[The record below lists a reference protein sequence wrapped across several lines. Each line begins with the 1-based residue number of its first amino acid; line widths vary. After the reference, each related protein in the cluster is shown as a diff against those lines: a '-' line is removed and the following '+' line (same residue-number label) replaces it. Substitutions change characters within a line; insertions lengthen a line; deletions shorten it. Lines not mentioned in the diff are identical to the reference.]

1 MDYNNKLITEL
12 ISILDKRTA
21 IAKSELN
28 KALEYV
34 KTYDVSITDYIKS
47 DQQIQTDD
55 YTGKINELTEN
66 TKDSFKLI
74 RNEIDRKLGENKQ
87 ENINAI
93 NSAKN
98 DLIIKLDN
106 FKSDANTY
114 TDTNINTVKDKID
127 GVDTKYNN
135 IITKL
140 SDAYNT
146 SFDDVY
152 DKIRTGIDTLYFKY
166 DASMKEFDAKIDSSF
181 RTILQYINTSV
192 AILRNQTLT
201 NAKILEDNLNAS
213 INRIKGL
220 LDVDIDDLY
229 TYIDDQLDD
238 IDKEQL
244 IQNTSINKIT
254 SDVDIKYE
262 YLLALINKSSGDMG
276 DIITDGIA
284 GLRKEFKEFKSD
296 TTENFKLVN
305 NNINSITTDVDKLD
319 TTLNDHIKNFNEHVS
334 KSDNYIIEN
343 NKNIQNIQTKI
354 GNIEVNYNNLNT
366 DVTNL
371 RTNFNTLVNS
381 DNANNVIDTF
391 KEVEAFLSSISDAS
405 TLTGIL
411 EQMSTEMNKKIN
423 NIITNDTIINVSID
437 DINSS
442 ITDISSRLY
451 NYITSNNEIITKIDT
466 SVNNINSSINE
477 LTTKID
483 TSINDIN
490 SSIND
495 INSSINDIN
504 SSINGLNSS
513 IDDISTRLNNNYVS
527 KDDYIKDK
535 EAITTAFVQLDNK
548 INNIDT
554 SINAN
559 IIDISTRLNNKI
571 SLLESN
577 NIIKLNTTS
586 GTNKNIWN
594 EENNTFYDDAY
605 VIDTNKFNIV
615 ENGIR
620 KEKELKTVNP
630 NIIKEIISNK
640 KVSNKLFDNINASI
654 GNINVSINDIN
665 SSINDI
671 STKIVNYISSNNG
684 IIFDLSTKIDASIND
699 INSSI
704 NDISTRLN
712 NNYVS
717 TEQYIKDEEAITTAF
732 VQLDNKINDISIDVL
747 STEYINE
754 LNQETTSGFK
764 TLGTCLDFIL
774 SSMYYT
780 KPVALN
786 VTFTVTPTSII
797 KGKETNVVF
806 TYVINNYKNNI
817 SNIVY
822 NNKVSSDL
830 TYTERINITDNIS
843 RTLKVET
850 NYKDNK
856 GASPTPFNR
865 TITVGAIQELY
876 YWSSADGIYEN
887 NYTVENKPNWNTYTY
902 KSNTYSINFNN
913 QGEDKYIFF
922 VTSSDILETKFFIY
936 QHGSSPTLSGGIKKI
951 GIITIQL
958 YNIPLK
964 YYLYRTNN
972 VLGGDYDIKW

>member
-47 DQQIQTDD
+47 DQQRQTDD
-55 YTGKINELTEN
+55 YTGKINELAEN
-66 TKDSFKLI
+66 TNDSFNLI
-74 RNEIDRKLGENKQ
+74 GNEIDRKLEENKQ

-114 TDTNINTVKDKID
+114 TDTNINIVKDKID

-135 IITKL
+135 IITTL
-140 SDAYNT
+140 SDVYNT

-152 DKIRTGIDTLYFKY
+152 DKIRNGIDTLYFKY
-166 DASMKEFDAKIDSSF
+166 DASMKEYDTRIDSSF
-181 RTILQYINTSV
+181 IEILQYINTSV

-220 LDVDIDDLY
+220 IDIDIDDLY

-238 IDKEQL
+238 IDNEQL
-244 IQNTSINKIT
+244 IQNTSINKIK

-262 YLLALINKSSGDMG
+262 YLLALINKSSGEMG
-276 DIITDGIA
+276 DVITDGIA
-284 GLRKEFKEFKSD
+284 GLRKEFKEFESD
-296 TTENFKLVN
+296 TKESFNLVN
-305 NNINSITTDVDKLD
+305 NDISLINKDVTKID
-319 TTLNDHIKNFNEHVS
+319 TTLNDHIKKFNEHVS
-334 KSDNYIIEN
+334 NSSNYIIDN
-343 NKNIQNIQTKI
+343 NKNIQSIQTKI
-354 GNIEVNYNNLNT
+354 GNIEVSYNNLNT

-391 KEVEAFLSSISDAS
+391 KEVETFLSSITDAS

-411 EQMSTEMNKKIN
+411 EQMSTEMNKKID

-442 ITDISSRLY
+442 IIDISSRLY

-466 SVNNINSSINE
+466 SINDLNSFINN

-483 TSINDIN
+483 TSIND
-490 SSIND
+490 
-495 INSSINDIN
+495 
-504 SSINGLNSS
+504 LNSS
-513 IDDISTRLNNNYVS
+513 IDDINS
-527 KDDYIKDK
+527 
-535 EAITTAFVQLDNK
+535 
-548 INNIDT
+548 
-554 SINAN
+554 SIN
-559 IIDISTRLNNKI
+559 DISTRLNNKI

-605 VIDTNKFNIV
+605 VIDINKFNIV

-630 NIIKEIISNK
+630 NIINEIISNK

-654 GNINVSINDIN
+654 SNINVSIDDIN
-665 SSINDI
+665 SSVNDI

-754 LNQETTSGFK
+754 LNQETTSGFN

-780 KPVALN
+780 KPVDLN
-786 VTFTVTPTSII
+786 VTFTAAPTSII

-817 SNIVY
+817 STIVY
-822 NNKVSSDL
+822 NNNVLSDL
-830 TYTERINITDNIS
+830 TYTESINITDNIS
-843 RTLKVET
+843 RTLRVET

-856 GASPTPFNR
+856 DASPAPFNR
-865 TITVGAIQELY
+865 TITVSAIQELY
-876 YWSSADGIYEN
+876 YWPSVDDIYEN

-922 VTSSDILETKFFIY
+922 VTSSDIPETKFFIY

-958 YNIPLK
+958 YNIPLN

>member
-21 IAKSELN
+21 ISKSELN

-47 DQQIQTDD
+47 DQQRQTDD

-66 TKDSFKLI
+66 TNDSFKLI

-135 IITKL
+135 IITTL
-140 SDAYNT
+140 SDTYNT

-152 DKIRTGIDTLYFKY
+152 DKIRNGIDTLYFKY
-166 DASMKEFDAKIDSSF
+166 DASMKEYDTRIDSSF
-181 RTILQYINTSV
+181 ITILQYINTSV

-220 LDVDIDDLY
+220 LDIDIDDLY
-229 TYIDDQLDD
+229 NYIDDQLDD

-244 IQNTSINKIT
+244 IQNTSINKIK

-262 YLLALINKSSGDMG
+262 YLLALINKSSGEMG
-276 DIITDGIA
+276 DVTTDGIA

-296 TTENFKLVN
+296 TTESFNLVN
-305 NNINSITTDVDKLD
+305 NDINLINKDVSKID
-319 TTLNDHIKNFNEHVS
+319 TTLNDHIKKFNEHVS
-334 KSDNYIIEN
+334 KSDNYIIDN

-354 GNIEVNYNNLNT
+354 GNIEVSYNNLNT
-366 DVTNL
+366 DVSNL

-391 KEVEAFLSSISDAS
+391 KEVETFLSSISDAS

-411 EQMSTEMNKKIN
+411 KQMSTEMNKKID
-423 NIITNDTIINVSID
+423 NIIKNDPIINVSID

-442 ITDISSRLY
+442 IIDISSRLY

-466 SVNNINSSINE
+466 SINDINSSLNN

-483 TSINDIN
+483 TSIDDIN
-490 SSIND
+490 TSIND
-495 INSSINDIN
+495 
-504 SSINGLNSS
+504 LNSS
-513 IDDISTRLNNNYVS
+513 IDDLNSSINDISTRLNNNYVS
-527 KDDYIKDK
+527 KDDYIKDE

-548 INNIDT
+548 INDIDT

-630 NIIKEIISNK
+630 NIINEIISNK

-654 GNINVSINDIN
+654 SNINVSINDIN

-671 STKIVNYISSNNG
+671 S
-684 IIFDLSTKIDASIND
+684 A
-699 INSSI
+699 
-704 NDISTRLN
+704 RLN

-717 TEQYIKDEEAITTAF
+717 TEQYIKDKEANTTAF
-732 VQLDNKINDISIDVL
+732 IQLDNKINDISIDVL

-754 LNQETTSGFK
+754 LNQETTSGFN

-780 KPVALN
+780 KPVDLN
-786 VTFTVTPTSII
+786 VTFTATPTSII

-817 SNIVY
+817 STILY
-822 NNKVSSDL
+822 NNNVLSDL
-830 TYTERINITDNIS
+830 TYTEHINVTDNIS

-856 GASPTPFNR
+856 DASPAPFNR
-865 TITVGAIQELY
+865 TITVSAIQELY
-876 YWSSADGIYEN
+876 YWSSVDDTYEN

-922 VTSSDILETKFFIY
+922 VTSSDIPETKFFIY
-936 QHGSSPTLSGGIKKI
+936 QHGSSPTLSGGIKKM

-958 YNIPLK
+958 YNIPLN

>member
-1 MDYNNKLITEL
+1 MDYNNKLINEL
-12 ISILDKRTA
+12 ISILDKRAA

-47 DQQIQTDD
+47 DQQRQTDD
-55 YTGKINELTEN
+55 YTDKINELTEN
-66 TKDSFKLI
+66 TNDSFKLI
-74 RNEIDRKLGENKQ
+74 RNEIDRKLEENKQ

-93 NSAKN
+93 NSTKN

-114 TDTNINTVKDKID
+114 TDTNINIVKDKID

-135 IITKL
+135 IITTL

-152 DKIRTGIDTLYFKY
+152 DKIRNSIDTLYFKY
-166 DASMKEFDAKIDSSF
+166 DASMKEYDTRIDSSF
-181 RTILQYINTSV
+181 ITILQYINTSV

-220 LDVDIDDLY
+220 LDIDIDDLY
-229 TYIDDQLDD
+229 NYIDDQLDD

-244 IQNTSINKIT
+244 IQNTSINKIK

-262 YLLALINKSSGDMG
+262 YLLALINKSSGEMG
-276 DIITDGIA
+276 DVTTDDIA

-296 TTENFKLVN
+296 TTERFNLVN
-305 NNINSITTDVDKLD
+305 NDISLINKDVSKID
-319 TTLNDHIKNFNEHVS
+319 TTLNDHIKKFNEHVS
-334 KSDNYIIEN
+334 NSSNYIIDN

-354 GNIEVNYNNLNT
+354 GNIEVSYNNLNT

-371 RTNFNTLVNS
+371 ITNFNTLVNS

-391 KEVEAFLSSISDAS
+391 KEVETFLSSISDAS

-411 EQMSTEMNKKIN
+411 EQMSTEMNKKID
-423 NIITNDTIINVSID
+423 NIIKNDPIINVSID

-442 ITDISSRLY
+442 IIDISSRLY

-466 SVNNINSSINE
+466 SIDDINSSINN

-483 TSINDIN
+483 TSINDLNI
-490 SSIND
+490 SIDD
-495 INSSINDIN
+495 INSSINDISN
-504 SSINGLNSS
+504 C
-513 IDDISTRLNNNYVS
+513 LNNNYVS
-527 KDDYIKDK
+527 KDDYIKD
-535 EAITTAFVQLDNK
+535 EEVITTAFVQLDNK
-548 INNIDT
+548 INDIDT
-554 SINAN
+554 SINTN

-605 VIDTNKFNIV
+605 VIDTNKFNII

-630 NIIKEIISNK
+630 NIINEIISNK

-654 GNINVSINDIN
+654 SNINVSINDIN
-665 SSINDI
+665 SSVNDI

-754 LNQETTSGFK
+754 LNQETTSGFN

-774 SSMYYT
+774 SSIYYT
-780 KPVALN
+780 KPVDLN
-786 VTFTVTPTSII
+786 VTFTTAPTSII

-817 SNIVY
+817 STIVY
-822 NNKVSSDL
+822 NNNVLSDL
-830 TYTERINITDNIS
+830 TYTEHINVTDNIS

-856 GASPTPFNR
+856 GASPAPFNR
-865 TITVGAIQELY
+865 TITVSAIQELY
-876 YWSSADGIYEN
+876 YWSSVDSIYEN

-922 VTSSDILETKFFIY
+922 VTSSDIPETKFFIY

-958 YNIPLK
+958 YNIPLN

>member
-1 MDYNNKLITEL
+1 MDYNNKLINEL

-21 IAKSELN
+21 IAKSELD

-47 DQQIQTDD
+47 DQQAQTDD
-55 YTGKINELTEN
+55 YIGKINELTEN
-66 TKDSFKLI
+66 TNNSFKLI

-114 TDTNINTVKDKID
+114 TDTNINIVKDKID
-127 GVDTKYNN
+127 DVDTKYNN
-135 IITKL
+135 IITTL
-140 SDAYNT
+140 SNGYNT

-152 DKIRTGIDTLYFKY
+152 DKIKTGIDTLYFKY
-166 DASMKEFDAKIDSSF
+166 DASMKEYDTRIDSSF
-181 RTILQYINTSV
+181 IAILQYINTSV

-220 LDVDIDDLY
+220 LDIDIDDLY

-244 IQNTSINKIT
+244 IQNTSINKII
-254 SDVDIKYE
+254 SDVSIKYE
-262 YLLALINKSSGDMG
+262 YLLALINKSSGEMSDV
-276 DIITDGIA
+276 ITDGIA

-296 TTENFKLVN
+296 TTESFNLVN
-305 NNINSITTDVDKLD
+305 NDINLINKDVSKID
-319 TTLNDHIKNFNEHVS
+319 TTLNDHIKKFNEHVS
-334 KSDNYIIEN
+334 NSSNYIIDN

-366 DVTNL
+366 DVSNL

-381 DNANNVIDTF
+381 SNANKVIDTF
-391 KEVEAFLSSISDAS
+391 KEVETFLSSISDAS

-411 EQMSTEMNKKIN
+411 EQMSTEMNKKID
-423 NIITNDTIINVSID
+423 NIIKNDPIINVSID

-442 ITDISSRLY
+442 IIDISSRLY

-466 SVNNINSSINE
+466 SINDINSSINN
-477 LTTKID
+477 LITKTD
-483 TSINDIN
+483 TSINDLN

-495 INSSINDIN
+495 INSSIN
-504 SSINGLNSS
+504 
-513 IDDISTRLNNNYVS
+513 DISTRLNNNYVS
-527 KDDYIKDK
+527 KDDYIKD
-535 EAITTAFVQLDNK
+535 EEVITTAFIQLDNK
-548 INNIDT
+548 INDIDT

-571 SLLESN
+571 LLLESN

-630 NIIKEIISNK
+630 NIINEIISNK
-640 KVSNKLFDNINASI
+640 KVSNKLFENIN
-654 GNINVSINDIN
+654 
-665 SSINDI
+665 
-671 STKIVNYISSNNG
+671 
-684 IIFDLSTKIDASIND
+684 ASIND

-754 LNQETTSGFK
+754 LNQETTSGFN

-780 KPVALN
+780 KPVDLN
-786 VTFTVTPTSII
+786 VTFTATPTSII

-817 SNIVY
+817 STIVY
-822 NNKVSSDL
+822 NNNVLSDL
-830 TYTERINITDNIS
+830 TYTEHINVTDNIS

-856 GASPTPFNR
+856 GASPVPFNR
-865 TITVGAIQELY
+865 TITVSAIQELY
-876 YWSSADGIYEN
+876 YWSSVDSTYEN

-922 VTSSDILETKFFIY
+922 VTSSDIPETKFFIY

-958 YNIPLK
+958 YNIPLN

>member
-12 ISILDKRTA
+12 ISILDKRAA

-34 KTYDVSITDYIKS
+34 KTYDVSITDYIKN
-47 DQQIQTDD
+47 DQQRQTDD

-98 DLIIKLDN
+98 ELIIKLDN

-114 TDTNINTVKDKID
+114 TDTNINIVKGKID
-127 GVDTKYNN
+127 DVDTKYNN
-135 IITKL
+135 IITTL

-152 DKIRTGIDTLYFKY
+152 GKIRNGIDTLYFKY
-166 DASMKEFDAKIDSSF
+166 DASMKEYDTRIDSSF

-220 LDVDIDDLY
+220 IDIDIDDLY

-244 IQNTSINKIT
+244 IQNTSINKIK

-276 DIITDGIA
+276 DVTTDGIA

-296 TTENFKLVN
+296 TTERFNLVN
-305 NNINSITTDVDKLD
+305 NDINLINKDVSKID
-319 TTLNDHIKNFNEHVS
+319 TALNDHIKKFNEHVS
-334 KSDNYIIEN
+334 KSDNYIIDN
-343 NKNIQNIQTKI
+343 NKNIQNIQAKI
-354 GNIEVNYNNLNT
+354 GNIEVSYNNLNT
-366 DVTNL
+366 DVTKL

-391 KEVEAFLSSISDAS
+391 KEVETFLSSISDAS

-411 EQMSTEMNKKIN
+411 EQMSTEMNKKID
-423 NIITNDTIINVSID
+423 NIIKNDTSINVPID

-442 ITDISSRLY
+442 INDISSRLY
-451 NYITSNNEIITKIDT
+451 NYITLNNEII
-466 SVNNINSSINE
+466 
-477 LTTKID
+477 TKID

-490 SSIND
+490 SYINNLTTKIDTSIDDINTSIND
-495 INSSINDIN
+495 
-504 SSINGLNSS
+504 LNSS
-513 IDDISTRLNNNYVS
+513 IDG
-527 KDDYIKDK
+527 
-535 EAITTAFVQLDNK
+535 
-548 INNIDT
+548 
-554 SINAN
+554 
-559 IIDISTRLNNKI
+559 ISTRLNNKI

-577 NIIKLNTTS
+577 NIIRLNTTS

-630 NIIKEIISNK
+630 NIINEIISNK
-640 KVSNKLFDNINASI
+640 KVSNKLFENINASI
-654 GNINVSINDIN
+654 SNINVSINDIN

-671 STKIVNYISSNNG
+671 ST
-684 IIFDLSTKIDASIND
+684 
-699 INSSI
+699 
-704 NDISTRLN
+704 RLN
-712 NNYVS
+712 
-717 TEQYIKDEEAITTAF
+717 
-732 VQLDNKINDISIDVL
+732 NKINDISIDVL

-754 LNQETTSGFK
+754 LNQETTSGFN

-774 SSMYYT
+774 SSMYYK
-780 KPVALN
+780 KPVDLN
-786 VTFTVTPTSII
+786 VTFTAAPTSII

-817 SNIVY
+817 STIVY
-822 NNKVSSDL
+822 NNNVLSDL

-843 RTLKVET
+843 RTLRVET

-856 GASPTPFNR
+856 GASPAPFNR
-865 TITVGAIQELY
+865 TITVSAIQELY
-876 YWSSADGIYEN
+876 YWSSVDSIYEN

-922 VTSSDILETKFFIY
+922 VTSSDIPETKFFIY

-958 YNIPLK
+958 YNIPLN

>member
-1 MDYNNKLITEL
+1 MNYNNKLITEL

-28 KALEYV
+28 EALEYV

-47 DQQIQTDD
+47 DQQRQTDD

-66 TKDSFKLI
+66 TNDSFELI
-74 RNEIDRKLGENKQ
+74 RNEIDRKLRENKQ

-114 TDTNINTVKDKID
+114 TDTNINIVKDKID

-135 IITKL
+135 IITTL
-140 SDAYNT
+140 SNGYNT

-152 DKIRTGIDTLYFKY
+152 DKIKTGIDTLYFKY
-166 DASMKEFDAKIDSSF
+166 DASMKEYDTRIDSSF
-181 RTILQYINTSV
+181 IEILQYINTSV

-220 LDVDIDDLY
+220 IDIDIDDLY

-238 IDKEQL
+238 IDNEQL
-244 IQNTSINKIT
+244 IQNTSINKIK

-262 YLLALINKSSGDMG
+262 YLLALINKSSGEMG
-276 DIITDGIA
+276 DVITDGIA
-284 GLRKEFKEFKSD
+284 GLRKEFKEFESD
-296 TTENFKLVN
+296 TTGKFNLVN
-305 NNINSITTDVDKLD
+305 NDISLINKDVTKIN
-319 TTLNDHIKNFNEHVS
+319 TTLNDHIKKFNEHVS
-334 KSDNYIIEN
+334 NSSNYIIDN
-343 NKNIQNIQTKI
+343 DKNIQNIQTKI
-354 GNIEVNYNNLNT
+354 GNIEVSYNNLNT
-366 DVTNL
+366 DVSKL
-371 RTNFNTLVNS
+371 ITNFNTLVS
-381 DNANNVIDTF
+381 SENANEVIDTF
-391 KEVEAFLSSISDAS
+391 KEVETFLSSITDAS

-411 EQMSTEMNKKIN
+411 EQMSTEMNGKID

-442 ITDISSRLY
+442 IIDISSRLY
-451 NYITSNNEIITKIDT
+451 SYITSNNEIITKIDT
-466 SVNNINSSINE
+466 SINDLNSFINN

-483 TSINDIN
+483 TSINNLN
-490 SSIND
+490 SSID
-495 INSSINDIN
+495 DIN

-513 IDDISTRLNNNYVS
+513 IDN
-527 KDDYIKDK
+527 
-535 EAITTAFVQLDNK
+535 
-548 INNIDT
+548 INS
-554 SINAN
+554 SINGLN
-559 IIDISTRLNNKI
+559 SSINDISTRLNNKI

-577 NIIKLNTTS
+577 HIITLNTSS

-630 NIIKEIISNK
+630 NIINEIISNK
-640 KVSNKLFDNINASI
+640 KDSNKLFDNINSSISNINASI
-654 GNINVSINDIN
+654 SNINVSINDIN
-665 SSINDI
+665 SSVNDI
-671 STKIVNYISSNNG
+671 STKIDNYISSNNG

-754 LNQETTSGFK
+754 LNQETTSGFN

-780 KPVALN
+780 KPVDLN
-786 VTFTVTPTSII
+786 VTFTAAPTSII

-817 SNIVY
+817 STIVY
-822 NNKVSSDL
+822 NNNALSDL
-830 TYTERINITDNIS
+830 TYTEHINVTDNIS

-856 GASPTPFNR
+856 DASPAPFNR
-865 TITVGAIQELY
+865 TITVSAIQELY
-876 YWSSADGIYEN
+876 YWSSVDDIYEN

-913 QGEDKYIFF
+913 QGENKYIFF
-922 VTSSDILETKFFIY
+922 VTPSDIPETKFFIY

-958 YNIPLK
+958 YNIPLN

>member
-1 MDYNNKLITEL
+1 MNYNNKLITEL

-21 IAKSELN
+21 IVKSELN
-28 KALEYV
+28 EALEYV

-47 DQQIQTDD
+47 DQQRQTDD

-66 TKDSFKLI
+66 TNDSFELI
-74 RNEIDRKLGENKQ
+74 RNEIDRKLRENKQ

-114 TDTNINTVKDKID
+114 TDTNINIVKDKID

-135 IITKL
+135 IITTL
-140 SDAYNT
+140 SNGYNT

-152 DKIRTGIDTLYFKY
+152 DKIKTGIDTLYFKY
-166 DASMKEFDAKIDSSF
+166 DASMKEYDTRIDSSF

-220 LDVDIDDLY
+220 LDIDIDDLY

-244 IQNTSINKIT
+244 IQNISINKIT
-254 SDVDIKYE
+254 SDVSIKYE
-262 YLLALINKSSGDMG
+262 YLLALINKSSGEMG
-276 DIITDGIA
+276 DVITDGIA
-284 GLRKEFKEFKSD
+284 GLRKEFKEFESD
-296 TTENFKLVN
+296 TTGKFNLVN
-305 NNINSITTDVDKLD
+305 NDISLINKDVTKID

-334 KSDNYIIEN
+334 NSSNYIIDN
-343 NKNIQNIQTKI
+343 DKNIQNIQTKI
-354 GNIEVNYNNLNT
+354 GNIEVSYNNLNT
-366 DVTNL
+366 DVSKLT
-371 RTNFNTLVNS
+371 TNFNTLVNS
-381 DNANNVIDTF
+381 ENANEVIDTF
-391 KEVEAFLSSISDAS
+391 KEVETFLSSITDAS

-411 EQMSTEMNKKIN
+411 EQMSTEMNEKID

-442 ITDISSRLY
+442 IIDISSRLY
-451 NYITSNNEIITKIDT
+451 SYITSNNEIITKIDT
-466 SVNNINSSINE
+466 SINDLNSFINN

-483 TSINDIN
+483 TSINDLN
-490 SSIND
+490 SSINNLTTKID
-495 INSSINDIN
+495 TSINNLNSSIDDIN

-513 IDDISTRLNNNYVS
+513 INDLNSSIDDINS
-527 KDDYIKDK
+527 
-535 EAITTAFVQLDNK
+535 
-548 INNIDT
+548 
-554 SINAN
+554 SIN
-559 IIDISTRLNNKI
+559 DISTRLNNKI

-605 VIDTNKFNIV
+605 VIDTNKFTIV

-620 KEKELKTVNP
+620 KEKKLKTVNP
-630 NIIKEIISNK
+630 NIINELISNK

-654 GNINVSINDIN
+654 SNINASISNINVSINDIN
-665 SSINDI
+665 SSVNDI
-671 STKIVNYISSNNG
+671 STKIDNYISSNNG

-754 LNQETTSGFK
+754 LNQETTSGFN

-780 KPVALN
+780 KPVDLN
-786 VTFTVTPTSII
+786 VTFTAAPTSII

-817 SNIVY
+817 STIVY
-822 NNKVSSDL
+822 NNNALSDL
-830 TYTERINITDNIS
+830 TYTEHINVTDNIS

-856 GASPTPFNR
+856 DASPAPFNR
-865 TITVGAIQELY
+865 TIIVSAIQELY
-876 YWSSADGIYEN
+876 YWSSVDDIYEN

-913 QGEDKYIFF
+913 QGENKYIFF
-922 VTSSDILETKFFIY
+922 VTSSDIPETKFFIY

-958 YNIPLK
+958 YNIPLN

>member
-1 MDYNNKLITEL
+1 MDYNNKLINEL

-21 IAKSELN
+21 IAKSELD

-47 DQQIQTDD
+47 DQQAQTDD
-55 YTGKINELTEN
+55 YIGKINELTEN
-66 TKDSFKLI
+66 TNNSFKLI

-114 TDTNINTVKDKID
+114 TDTNINIVKDKID
-127 GVDTKYNN
+127 DVDTKYNN
-135 IITKL
+135 IITTL
-140 SDAYNT
+140 SNGYNT

-152 DKIRTGIDTLYFKY
+152 DKIKTGIDTLYFKY
-166 DASMKEFDAKIDSSF
+166 DASMKEYDTRIDSSF
-181 RTILQYINTSV
+181 IAILQYINTSV

-220 LDVDIDDLY
+220 LDIDIDDLY

-244 IQNTSINKIT
+244 IQNTSINKII
-254 SDVDIKYE
+254 SDVSIKYE
-262 YLLALINKSSGDMG
+262 YLLALINKSSGEMSDV
-276 DIITDGIA
+276 ITDGIA
-284 GLRKEFKEFKSD
+284 GLRKEFKEFESD
-296 TTENFKLVN
+296 TTERFNLVN
-305 NNINSITTDVDKLD
+305 NDISLINKDVSKID
-319 TTLNDHIKNFNEHVS
+319 TTLNDHIKKFNEHVS
-334 KSDNYIIEN
+334 NSSNYIIDN

-366 DVTNL
+366 DVSNL

-381 DNANNVIDTF
+381 SNANKVIDTF
-391 KEVEAFLSSISDAS
+391 KEVETFLSSISDAS

-411 EQMSTEMNKKIN
+411 EQMSTEMNKKID
-423 NIITNDTIINVSID
+423 NIIKNDPIINVSID

-442 ITDISSRLY
+442 IIDISSRLY

-466 SVNNINSSINE
+466 SINDINSSINN
-477 LTTKID
+477 LITKTD
-483 TSINDIN
+483 TSINDLN

-495 INSSINDIN
+495 INSSIN
-504 SSINGLNSS
+504 
-513 IDDISTRLNNNYVS
+513 DISTRLNNNYVS
-527 KDDYIKDK
+527 KDDYIKD
-535 EAITTAFVQLDNK
+535 EEVITTAFIQLDNK
-548 INNIDT
+548 INDIDT

-571 SLLESN
+571 LLLESN

-630 NIIKEIISNK
+630 NIINEIISNK
-640 KVSNKLFDNINASI
+640 KVSNKLFENIN
-654 GNINVSINDIN
+654 
-665 SSINDI
+665 
-671 STKIVNYISSNNG
+671 
-684 IIFDLSTKIDASIND
+684 ASIND

-754 LNQETTSGFK
+754 LNQETTSGFN

-780 KPVALN
+780 KPVDLN
-786 VTFTVTPTSII
+786 VTFTATPTSII

-817 SNIVY
+817 STIVY
-822 NNKVSSDL
+822 NNNVLSDL
-830 TYTERINITDNIS
+830 TYTEHINVTDNIS

-856 GASPTPFNR
+856 GASPVPFNR
-865 TITVGAIQELY
+865 TITVSAIQELY
-876 YWSSADGIYEN
+876 YWSSVDSTYEN

-922 VTSSDILETKFFIY
+922 VTSSDIPETKFFIY

-958 YNIPLK
+958 YNIPLN

>member
-1 MDYNNKLITEL
+1 MNYNNKLITEL

-47 DQQIQTDD
+47 DQQRQTDD

-98 DLIIKLDN
+98 ELIIKLDN

-114 TDTNINTVKDKID
+114 TDTNINIVKDKID
-127 GVDTKYNN
+127 DVDTKYNN
-135 IITKL
+135 IITTL

-152 DKIRTGIDTLYFKY
+152 DKIRNGIDTLYFKY
-166 DASMKEFDAKIDSSF
+166 DASMKEYDTRIDSSF

-213 INRIKGL
+213 INRIKEL
-220 LDVDIDDLY
+220 LDIDIDDLY

-238 IDKEQL
+238 IDNEQL
-244 IQNTSINKIT
+244 IQNISINKIK

-262 YLLALINKSSGDMG
+262 YLLALINKSSGEMG
-276 DIITDGIA
+276 DVTTDGIA

-296 TTENFKLVN
+296 TTERFNLVN
-305 NNINSITTDVDKLD
+305 NDINLINKDVSKID
-319 TTLNDHIKNFNEHVS
+319 TTLNDHIKKFNEHVS
-334 KSDNYIIEN
+334 KSDNYIIDN

-354 GNIEVNYNNLNT
+354 GNIEVSYNNLNT
-366 DVTNL
+366 DVTKL

-391 KEVEAFLSSISDAS
+391 KEVETFLSSISDAN
-405 TLTGIL
+405 TLTDIL
-411 EQMSTEMNKKIN
+411 EQMSKEMNKKID
-423 NIITNDTIINVSID
+423 NIIKNDTSINVPID

-442 ITDISSRLY
+442 INDISSRLY

-466 SVNNINSSINE
+466 SINDINSSINN

-483 TSINDIN
+483 TSINTINSSIDDIN
-490 SSIND
+490 SSIN
-495 INSSINDIN
+495 
-504 SSINGLNSS
+504 
-513 IDDISTRLNNNYVS
+513 DISTRLNNNYVS
-527 KDDYIKDK
+527 KDDYIKD
-535 EAITTAFVQLDNK
+535 EEVITTAFVQLDNK
-548 INNIDT
+548 INDIDT

-559 IIDISTRLNNKI
+559 IIDISTQLNNKI

-605 VIDTNKFNIV
+605 VIDINKFNIV

-630 NIIKEIISNK
+630 NIINEIISNK
-640 KVSNKLFDNINASI
+640 KVSNNLFDNINSSI
-654 GNINVSINDIN
+654 SNIN
-665 SSINDI
+665 
-671 STKIVNYISSNNG
+671 
-684 IIFDLSTKIDASIND
+684 ASIND
-699 INSSI
+699 INSS
-704 NDISTRLN
+704 
-712 NNYVS
+712 
-717 TEQYIKDEEAITTAF
+717 
-732 VQLDNKINDISIDVL
+732 INDISIDVL

-754 LNQETTSGFK
+754 LNQETTSGFN

-780 KPVALN
+780 KPVDLN
-786 VTFTVTPTSII
+786 VTFTAAPTSII

-822 NNKVSSDL
+822 NNNVLSDL
-830 TYTERINITDNIS
+830 TYAEHINVTDNIS
-843 RTLKVET
+843 RTLRVET

-856 GASPTPFNR
+856 GASPAPFNR
-865 TITVGAIQELY
+865 TITVSAIQELY
-876 YWSSADGIYEN
+876 YWSSVDSIYEN

-922 VTSSDILETKFFIY
+922 VTSSDIPETKFFIY

-958 YNIPLK
+958 YNIPLN

>member
-12 ISILDKRTA
+12 ISILDKRAA

-47 DQQIQTDD
+47 DQQRQTDD

-74 RNEIDRKLGENKQ
+74 GNEIDRKLGENKQ

-114 TDTNINTVKDKID
+114 TDTNINIVKDKID

-135 IITKL
+135 IITTL

-152 DKIRTGIDTLYFKY
+152 DKIKTGIDTLYFKY
-166 DASMKEFDAKIDSSF
+166 DASMKEYDTRIDSSF

-220 LDVDIDDLY
+220 LDIDIDDLY

-244 IQNTSINKIT
+244 IQNTSINKIK

-262 YLLALINKSSGDMG
+262 YLLALINKSSGEMG
-276 DIITDGIA
+276 DVTTEGIA

-296 TTENFKLVN
+296 TTERFNVVN
-305 NNINSITTDVDKLD
+305 NDISLIHKDVSKIDN
-319 TTLNDHIKNFNEHVS
+319 TLNEHIKKFNEHVS
-334 KSDNYIIEN
+334 NSSNYISDN

-354 GNIEVNYNNLNT
+354 GNIEVSYNNLNT
-366 DVTNL
+366 DVSKL
-371 RTNFNTLVNS
+371 ITNFNTLVNS

-391 KEVEAFLSSISDAS
+391 KEVETFLSSISDAS

-411 EQMSTEMNKKIN
+411 EQMSTEMNKKID
-423 NIITNDTIINVSID
+423 NIIKNDTSINVPID

-442 ITDISSRLY
+442 IIDISSRLY

-466 SVNNINSSINE
+466 SINNINSSINN
-477 LTTKID
+477 LITKID
-483 TSINDIN
+483 TSINDLN
-490 SSIND
+490 SSIDD
-495 INSSINDIN
+495 INSSIN
-504 SSINGLNSS
+504 
-513 IDDISTRLNNNYVS
+513 DISTRLNNNYVS
-527 KDDYIKDK
+527 KDDYIKD
-535 EAITTAFVQLDNK
+535 EEVITTAFVQLDNK
-548 INNIDT
+548 INDIDT

-630 NIIKEIISNK
+630 NIINEIISNK
-640 KVSNKLFDNINASI
+640 KVSNKLFENINASI
-654 GNINVSINDIN
+654 SNINV
-665 SSINDI
+665 
-671 STKIVNYISSNNG
+671 
-684 IIFDLSTKIDASIND
+684 SIND

-732 VQLDNKINDISIDVL
+732 VQLNNKINDISIDVL

-754 LNQETTSGFK
+754 LNQETTSGFN

-780 KPVALN
+780 KPVDLN
-786 VTFTVTPTSII
+786 VTFTATPTSII

-817 SNIVY
+817 STIVY
-822 NNKVSSDL
+822 NNNVLSDL
-830 TYTERINITDNIS
+830 TYTEHINVTDNIS

-856 GASPTPFNR
+856 GASPAPFNR
-865 TITVGAIQELY
+865 TITVSAIQELY
-876 YWSSADGIYEN
+876 YWSSVDDTYEN

-922 VTSSDILETKFFIY
+922 VTSSDIPETKFFIY

-958 YNIPLK
+958 YNIPLN

>member
-12 ISILDKRTA
+12 ISILDKRAA

-47 DQQIQTDD
+47 DQQRQTDD

-74 RNEIDRKLGENKQ
+74 GNEIDRKLGENKQ

-114 TDTNINTVKDKID
+114 TDTNINIVKDKID

-135 IITKL
+135 IITTL

-152 DKIRTGIDTLYFKY
+152 DKIRNGIDTLYFKY
-166 DASMKEFDAKIDSSF
+166 DASMKEYDTRIDSSF

-220 LDVDIDDLY
+220 IDIDIDDLY

-244 IQNTSINKIT
+244 IQNTSINKIK

-262 YLLALINKSSGDMG
+262 YLLALINKSSGEMG
-276 DIITDGIA
+276 DVTTEGIA

-296 TTENFKLVN
+296 TTERFNVVN
-305 NNINSITTDVDKLD
+305 NDISLINKDVSKIGIS
-319 TTLNDHIKNFNEHVS
+319 LNDHIKKFNEHVS
-334 KSDNYIIEN
+334 NSSNYISDN

-366 DVTNL
+366 DVSKL
-371 RTNFNTLVNS
+371 ITNFNTLVNS

-391 KEVEAFLSSISDAS
+391 KEVETFLSSISDAS

-411 EQMSTEMNKKIN
+411 EQMSTEMNKKID
-423 NIITNDTIINVSID
+423 NIIKNDTSINVPID

-442 ITDISSRLY
+442 INDISSRLY

-466 SVNNINSSINE
+466 SINDINSSINN

-483 TSINDIN
+483 TSINDLN

-495 INSSINDIN
+495 INSSIN
-504 SSINGLNSS
+504 
-513 IDDISTRLNNNYVS
+513 DISTRLNNNYVS
-527 KDDYIKDK
+527 KDDYIKD
-535 EAITTAFVQLDNK
+535 EEVITTAFVQLDNK
-548 INNIDT
+548 INDIDT

-605 VIDTNKFNIV
+605 VIDINKFNIV

-630 NIIKEIISNK
+630 NIINEIISNK
-640 KVSNKLFDNINASI
+640 KVSNKLFDNINTSI
-654 GNINVSINDIN
+654 SNINV
-665 SSINDI
+665 
-671 STKIVNYISSNNG
+671 
-684 IIFDLSTKIDASIND
+684 SIND

-717 TEQYIKDEEAITTAF
+717 TEQYTEDEEAITTAF
-732 VQLDNKINDISIDVL
+732 AQLNNKINDISIDVL

-754 LNQETTSGFK
+754 LNQETTSGFN

-774 SSMYYT
+774 SSMYYK
-780 KPVALN
+780 KPVDLN
-786 VTFTVTPTSII
+786 VTFTAAPTSII

-822 NNKVSSDL
+822 NNNVLSDL
-830 TYTERINITDNIS
+830 TYTEHINVTDNIS
-843 RTLKVET
+843 RTLRVET

-856 GASPTPFNR
+856 DASPAPFNR
-865 TITVGAIQELY
+865 TITVSAIQELY
-876 YWSSADGIYEN
+876 YWSSVDSIYEN

-922 VTSSDILETKFFIY
+922 VTSSDIPETKFFIY

-958 YNIPLK
+958 YNIPLN

>member
-12 ISILDKRTA
+12 ISILDKRAA

-47 DQQIQTDD
+47 DQQRQTDD

-66 TKDSFKLI
+66 TNDSFKLI
-74 RNEIDRKLGENKQ
+74 RNEIDRKLRENKQ

-114 TDTNINTVKDKID
+114 TDTNINIVKDKID

-135 IITKL
+135 IITTL
-140 SDAYNT
+140 SNGYNT

-152 DKIRTGIDTLYFKY
+152 DKIKTGIDTLYFKY
-166 DASMKEFDAKIDSSF
+166 DASMKEYDTRIDSSF
-181 RTILQYINTSV
+181 IEILQYINTSV

-220 LDVDIDDLY
+220 IDIDIDDLY

-244 IQNTSINKIT
+244 IQNTSINKIK

-262 YLLALINKSSGDMG
+262 YLLALINKSSGEMG
-276 DIITDGIA
+276 DVITDGIA
-284 GLRKEFKEFKSD
+284 GLRKEFKEFESD
-296 TTENFKLVN
+296 TTGKFNLVN
-305 NNINSITTDVDKLD
+305 NDISLINKDVTKIN
-319 TTLNDHIKNFNEHVS
+319 TTLNDHIKKFNEHVS
-334 KSDNYIIEN
+334 NSSNYIIDN
-343 NKNIQNIQTKI
+343 DKNIQNIQTKI
-354 GNIEVNYNNLNT
+354 GNIEVSYNNLNT
-366 DVTNL
+366 DVSKL
-371 RTNFNTLVNS
+371 ITNFNTLVS
-381 DNANNVIDTF
+381 SENANEVIDTF
-391 KEVEAFLSSISDAS
+391 KEVETFLSSITDAS

-411 EQMSTEMNKKIN
+411 EQMSTEMNEKID

-442 ITDISSRLY
+442 IIDISSRLY
-451 NYITSNNEIITKIDT
+451 SYITSNNEIITKIDT
-466 SVNNINSSINE
+466 SINDLNSFINN

-483 TSINDIN
+483 TSINDLNSSINNLTTKIDTSINVLNSSIDDINISINGIN
-490 SSIND
+490 SSID
-495 INSSINDIN
+495 DIN

-513 IDDISTRLNNNYVS
+513 INGLNS
-527 KDDYIKDK
+527 
-535 EAITTAFVQLDNK
+535 
-548 INNIDT
+548 
-554 SINAN
+554 SIN
-559 IIDISTRLNNKI
+559 DISTRLNNKI

-577 NIIKLNTTS
+577 HIITLNTSS

-605 VIDTNKFNIV
+605 VIDTNKFTIV

-620 KEKELKTVNP
+620 KEKKLKTVNP
-630 NIIKEIISNK
+630 NIINEIISNK
-640 KVSNKLFDNINASI
+640 KDSNKLFDNINSSI
-654 GNINVSINDIN
+654 SNINVSINGIN
-665 SSINDI
+665 SSVNDI
-671 STKIVNYISSNNG
+671 STKIDNYIRSNNG

-754 LNQETTSGFK
+754 LNQETTSGFN

-780 KPVALN
+780 KPVDLN
-786 VTFTVTPTSII
+786 VTFTAAPTSII

-817 SNIVY
+817 STIVY
-822 NNKVSSDL
+822 NNNALSDL
-830 TYTERINITDNIS
+830 TYTEHINVTDNIS

-856 GASPTPFNR
+856 DASPAPFNR
-865 TITVGAIQELY
+865 TITVSAIQELY
-876 YWSSADGIYEN
+876 YWSSVDDIYEN

-902 KSNTYSINFNN
+902 KSNTYCINFNN
-913 QGEDKYIFF
+913 QEEDKYIFF
-922 VTSSDILETKFFIY
+922 VTSSDIPETKFFIY

-958 YNIPLK
+958 YNIPLN

>member
-1 MDYNNKLITEL
+1 MNYNNKLITEL

-21 IAKSELN
+21 IAKSELD

-47 DQQIQTDD
+47 DQQRQTDD

-66 TKDSFKLI
+66 TNDSFKLI
-74 RNEIDRKLGENKQ
+74 RNEIDRKLRENKQ

-98 DLIIKLDN
+98 DLIIKLDK

-114 TDTNINTVKDKID
+114 TDTNINIVKGKID
-127 GVDTKYNN
+127 DVDTKYNN
-135 IITKL
+135 IITTL
-140 SDAYNT
+140 SNGYNT

-152 DKIRTGIDTLYFKY
+152 DKIKKGIDTLYFKY
-166 DASMKEFDAKIDSSF
+166 DASMKEYDTRIDSSF

-220 LDVDIDDLY
+220 IDIDIDDLY

-244 IQNTSINKIT
+244 IQNISINKIT
-254 SDVDIKYE
+254 SDVSIKYE
-262 YLLALINKSSGDMG
+262 YLLALINKSSGEMG
-276 DIITDGIA
+276 DVITDGIA

-296 TTENFKLVN
+296 TTESFNLVN
-305 NNINSITTDVDKLD
+305 NDISLINKDVSKIDN
-319 TTLNDHIKNFNEHVS
+319 TLNEHIKKFNEHVS
-334 KSDNYIIEN
+334 NSSNYIIDN
-343 NKNIQNIQTKI
+343 NKNIQNIQTRI
-354 GNIEVNYNNLNT
+354 GNIEVSYNNLNT
-366 DVTNL
+366 DVTKL

-381 DNANNVIDTF
+381 DNANNVIDRF
-391 KEVEAFLSSISDAS
+391 KEVETFLSSISDAS

-411 EQMSTEMNKKIN
+411 EQMSTEMNKKID
-423 NIITNDTIINVSID
+423 NIIKNDTSINVPID

-442 ITDISSRLY
+442 IIDISSRLY

-466 SVNNINSSINE
+466 SINNINSSINN

-483 TSINDIN
+483 TSINDLNSSIDDIN
-490 SSIND
+490 SSIDD
-495 INSSINDIN
+495 INSSINGLN

-513 IDDISTRLNNNYVS
+513 IDDI
-527 KDDYIKDK
+527 
-535 EAITTAFVQLDNK
+535 
-548 INNIDT
+548 NI
-554 SINAN
+554 SINGIN
-559 IIDISTRLNNKI
+559 SSIDDINSSINGLNSSINDISTRLNNKI

-620 KEKELKTVNP
+620 REKELKTVNP
-630 NIIKEIISNK
+630 NIINEIISNK
-640 KVSNKLFDNINASI
+640 KVSNKLIDNINATIS
-654 GNINVSINDIN
+654 NINVSID
-665 SSINDI
+665 
-671 STKIVNYISSNNG
+671 
-684 IIFDLSTKIDASIND
+684 D

-754 LNQETTSGFK
+754 LNQETTSGFN

-780 KPVALN
+780 KPVDLN
-786 VTFTVTPTSII
+786 VTFTAAPTSII

-817 SNIVY
+817 STIVY
-822 NNKVSSDL
+822 NNNTLSDL
-830 TYTERINITDNIS
+830 TYTEHINVTDNIS

-856 GASPTPFNR
+856 DASPAPFNR
-865 TITVGAIQELY
+865 TITVSAIQELY
-876 YWSSADGIYEN
+876 YWSSVDGIYEN

-922 VTSSDILETKFFIY
+922 VTSSDIPETKFFIY

-958 YNIPLK
+958 YNIPLN

>member
-1 MDYNNKLITEL
+1 MNYNNKLITEL

-47 DQQIQTDD
+47 DQQRQTDD

-66 TKDSFKLI
+66 TNDSFELI
-74 RNEIDRKLGENKQ
+74 RNEIDRKLRENKQ

-114 TDTNINTVKDKID
+114 TDTNINIVKDKID

-135 IITKL
+135 IITTL
-140 SDAYNT
+140 SNGYNT

-152 DKIRTGIDTLYFKY
+152 DKIKTGIDTLYFKY
-166 DASMKEFDAKIDSSF
+166 DASMKEYDTRIDSSF
-181 RTILQYINTSV
+181 IEILQYINTSV

-220 LDVDIDDLY
+220 IDIDIDDLY

-244 IQNTSINKIT
+244 IQNISINKIT
-254 SDVDIKYE
+254 SDVSIKYE
-262 YLLALINKSSGDMG
+262 YLLALINKSSGEMG
-276 DIITDGIA
+276 DVITDGIA
-284 GLRKEFKEFKSD
+284 GLRKEFKEFESD
-296 TTENFKLVN
+296 TTGKFNLVN
-305 NNINSITTDVDKLD
+305 NDISLINKDVIKID
-319 TTLNDHIKNFNEHVS
+319 TTLNDHIKKFNEHVS
-334 KSDNYIIEN
+334 NSSSYISDNN
-343 NKNIQNIQTKI
+343 NNIQNIQTKI
-354 GNIEVNYNNLNT
+354 GNIEVSYNNLNT
-366 DVTNL
+366 DVSKLT
-371 RTNFNTLVNS
+371 TNFNTLVNS
-381 DNANNVIDTF
+381 ENANEVIDTF
-391 KEVEAFLSSISDAS
+391 KEVETFLSSITDAS

-411 EQMSTEMNKKIN
+411 EQMSTEMNEKID

-442 ITDISSRLY
+442 IIDISSRLY
-451 NYITSNNEIITKIDT
+451 SYITSNNEIITKIDT
-466 SVNNINSSINE
+466 SINDLNSFINN

-483 TSINDIN
+483 TSINDLN
-490 SSIND
+490 SSINNLTTKID
-495 INSSINDIN
+495 TSINDLNSSINNLTTKIDT
-504 SSINGLNSS
+504 SINNLNSS
-513 IDDISTRLNNNYVS
+513 IDDINS
-527 KDDYIKDK
+527 
-535 EAITTAFVQLDNK
+535 
-548 INNIDT
+548 
-554 SINAN
+554 SIN
-559 IIDISTRLNNKI
+559 DISTRLNNKI

-577 NIIKLNTTS
+577 HIITLNTSS

-605 VIDTNKFNIV
+605 VIDTNKFTIV

-620 KEKELKTVNP
+620 KEKKLKTVNP
-630 NIIKEIISNK
+630 NIINEIISNK
-640 KVSNKLFDNINASI
+640 KDSNKLFDNINSSISNINASI
-654 GNINVSINDIN
+654 SNINVSINDIN
-665 SSINDI
+665 SSVNDI
-671 STKIVNYISSNNG
+671 STKIDNYISSNNG

-754 LNQETTSGFK
+754 LNQETTSGFN

-780 KPVALN
+780 KPVDLN
-786 VTFTVTPTSII
+786 VTFTAAPTSII

-817 SNIVY
+817 STIVY
-822 NNKVSSDL
+822 NNNVLSDL
-830 TYTERINITDNIS
+830 TYTEHINVTDNIS

-856 GASPTPFNR
+856 DASPAPFNR
-865 TITVGAIQELY
+865 TITVSAIQELY
-876 YWSSADGIYEN
+876 YWSSVDDIYEN

-913 QGEDKYIFF
+913 QGENKYIFF
-922 VTSSDILETKFFIY
+922 VTSSDIPETKFFIY
-936 QHGSSPTLSGGIKKI
+936 SHGSSPTLSGGIKKI

-958 YNIPLK
+958 YNIPLN

>member
-1 MDYNNKLITEL
+1 MNYNNKLITEL

-28 KALEYV
+28 EALEYV

-47 DQQIQTDD
+47 DQQRQTDD

-66 TKDSFKLI
+66 TNDSFELI
-74 RNEIDRKLGENKQ
+74 RNEIDRKLRENKQ

-114 TDTNINTVKDKID
+114 TDTNINIVKDKID

-135 IITKL
+135 IITTL
-140 SDAYNT
+140 SNGYNT

-152 DKIRTGIDTLYFKY
+152 DKIKTGIDTLYFKY
-166 DASMKEFDAKIDSSF
+166 DASMKEYDTRIDSSF
-181 RTILQYINTSV
+181 IEILQYINTSV

-220 LDVDIDDLY
+220 IDIDIDDLY

-244 IQNTSINKIT
+244 IQNISINKIT
-254 SDVDIKYE
+254 SDVSIKYE
-262 YLLALINKSSGDMG
+262 YLLALINKSSGEMG
-276 DIITDGIA
+276 DVITDGIA
-284 GLRKEFKEFKSD
+284 GLRKEFKEFESD
-296 TTENFKLVN
+296 TTGKFNLVN
-305 NNINSITTDVDKLD
+305 NDISLINKDVIKID
-319 TTLNDHIKNFNEHVS
+319 TTLNDHIKKFNEHVS
-334 KSDNYIIEN
+334 NSSSYISDNN
-343 NKNIQNIQTKI
+343 NNIQNIQTKI
-354 GNIEVNYNNLNT
+354 GNIEVSYNNLNT
-366 DVTNL
+366 DVSKL
-371 RTNFNTLVNS
+371 ITNFNTLVS
-381 DNANNVIDTF
+381 SENANEVIDTF
-391 KEVEAFLSSISDAS
+391 KEVETFLSSITDAS

-411 EQMSTEMNKKIN
+411 EQMSTEMNEKID

-442 ITDISSRLY
+442 IIDISSRLY
-451 NYITSNNEIITKIDT
+451 SYITSNNEIITKIDT
-466 SVNNINSSINE
+466 SINDLNSFINN

-483 TSINDIN
+483 TSINNLN
-490 SSIND
+490 SSID
-495 INSSINDIN
+495 DIN

-513 IDDISTRLNNNYVS
+513 IDN
-527 KDDYIKDK
+527 
-535 EAITTAFVQLDNK
+535 
-548 INNIDT
+548 INS
-554 SINAN
+554 SINGLN
-559 IIDISTRLNNKI
+559 SSINDISTRLNNKI

-577 NIIKLNTTS
+577 HIITLNTSS

-630 NIIKEIISNK
+630 NIINELISNK

-654 GNINVSINDIN
+654 SNINVSINDIN
-665 SSINDI
+665 SSVNDI
-671 STKIVNYISSNNG
+671 STKIDNYISSNNG

-704 NDISTRLN
+704 NDISIRLN

-754 LNQETTSGFK
+754 LNQETTSGFN

-780 KPVALN
+780 KPVDLN
-786 VTFTVTPTSII
+786 VTFTAAPTSII

-817 SNIVY
+817 STIVY
-822 NNKVSSDL
+822 NNNVLSDL
-830 TYTERINITDNIS
+830 TYTEHINVTDNIS

-856 GASPTPFNR
+856 DASPAPFNR
-865 TITVGAIQELY
+865 TITVSAIQELY
-876 YWSSADGIYEN
+876 YWSSVDDIYEN

-913 QGEDKYIFF
+913 QGENKYIFF
-922 VTSSDILETKFFIY
+922 VTSSDIPETKFFIY

-958 YNIPLK
+958 YNIPLN

>member
-1 MDYNNKLITEL
+1 MNYNNKLITEL

-21 IAKSELN
+21 IAKSELD

-47 DQQIQTDD
+47 DQQRQTDD

-66 TKDSFKLI
+66 TNDSFKLI
-74 RNEIDRKLGENKQ
+74 RNEIDRKLRENKQ

-114 TDTNINTVKDKID
+114 TDTNINIVKDKID

-135 IITKL
+135 IITTL
-140 SDAYNT
+140 SNGYNT

-152 DKIRTGIDTLYFKY
+152 DKIKTGIDTLYFKY
-166 DASMKEFDAKIDSSF
+166 DASMKEYDTRIDSSF
-181 RTILQYINTSV
+181 IEILQYINTSV

-220 LDVDIDDLY
+220 IDIDIDDLY

-244 IQNTSINKIT
+244 IQNISINKIT
-254 SDVDIKYE
+254 SDVSIKYE
-262 YLLALINKSSGDMG
+262 YLLALINKSSGEMG
-276 DIITDGIA
+276 DVITDGIA
-284 GLRKEFKEFKSD
+284 GLRKEFKEFESD
-296 TTENFKLVN
+296 TTGKFNLVN
-305 NNINSITTDVDKLD
+305 NDISLINKDVTKID
-319 TTLNDHIKNFNEHVS
+319 TTLNDHIKKFNEHVS
-334 KSDNYIIEN
+334 NSSNYIIDN
-343 NKNIQNIQTKI
+343 DKNIQNIQTKI
-354 GNIEVNYNNLNT
+354 GNIEVSYNNLNT
-366 DVTNL
+366 DVSKLT
-371 RTNFNTLVNS
+371 TNFNTLVNS
-381 DNANNVIDTF
+381 ENANEVIDTF
-391 KEVEAFLSSISDAS
+391 KEVETFLSSITDAS

-411 EQMSTEMNKKIN
+411 EQMSTEMNEKID
-423 NIITNDTIINVSID
+423 NIITNDTIINVSIN

-442 ITDISSRLY
+442 IIDISSRLY
-451 NYITSNNEIITKIDT
+451 SYITSNNEIITKIDT
-466 SVNNINSSINE
+466 SINDLNSSINN

-483 TSINDIN
+483 TSINDLN
-490 SSIND
+490 SSID
-495 INSSINDIN
+495 DIN
-504 SSINGLNSS
+504 SSINGINSS
-513 IDDISTRLNNNYVS
+513 IN
-527 KDDYIKDK
+527 
-535 EAITTAFVQLDNK
+535 
-548 INNIDT
+548 
-554 SINAN
+554 
-559 IIDISTRLNNKI
+559 DISTRLNNKI

-577 NIIKLNTTS
+577 HIITLNTSS

-605 VIDTNKFNIV
+605 VIDTNKFTIV

-620 KEKELKTVNP
+620 KEKKLKTVNP
-630 NIIKEIISNK
+630 NIINEIISNK
-640 KVSNKLFDNINASI
+640 KDSNKLFDNINSSISNINASI
-654 GNINVSINDIN
+654 SNINVSINDIN
-665 SSINDI
+665 SSVNDI
-671 STKIVNYISSNNG
+671 STKIDNYIRLNNG
-684 IIFDLSTKIDASIND
+684 IILDLSTKIDASIND

-754 LNQETTSGFK
+754 LNQETTSGFN

-780 KPVALN
+780 KPVDLN
-786 VTFTVTPTSII
+786 VTFTAAPTSII

-817 SNIVY
+817 STIVY
-822 NNKVSSDL
+822 NNNALSDL
-830 TYTERINITDNIS
+830 TYTEHINVTDNIS

-856 GASPTPFNR
+856 DASPAPFNR
-865 TITVGAIQELY
+865 TITVSAIQELY
-876 YWSSADGIYEN
+876 YWSSVDDIYEN

-922 VTSSDILETKFFIY
+922 VTSSDIPETKFFIY

-958 YNIPLK
+958 YNIPLN

>member
-1 MDYNNKLITEL
+1 MNYNNKLITEL
-12 ISILDKRTA
+12 ISILDKRAA

-34 KTYDVSITDYIKS
+34 KTYDVSITDYIKN
-47 DQQIQTDD
+47 DQQRQTDD

-98 DLIIKLDN
+98 ELIIKLDN

-114 TDTNINTVKDKID
+114 TDTNINVVKDKID
-127 GVDTKYNN
+127 GVDTKYSN
-135 IITKL
+135 IITTL

-152 DKIRTGIDTLYFKY
+152 DKIRNGIDTLYFKY
-166 DASMKEFDAKIDSSF
+166 DASMKEYDTRIDSSF

-213 INRIKGL
+213 INRIKEL
-220 LDVDIDDLY
+220 LDIDIDDLY

-238 IDKEQL
+238 IDNEQL
-244 IQNTSINKIT
+244 IQNISINKIK

-262 YLLALINKSSGDMG
+262 YLLALINKSSGEMG
-276 DIITDGIA
+276 DVTTDGIA

-296 TTENFKLVN
+296 TTERFNLVN
-305 NNINSITTDVDKLD
+305 NDINLINKDVSKID
-319 TTLNDHIKNFNEHVS
+319 TTLNDHIKKFNEHVS
-334 KSDNYIIEN
+334 KSDNYIIDN

-354 GNIEVNYNNLNT
+354 GNIEVSYNNLNT
-366 DVTNL
+366 DVTKL

-391 KEVEAFLSSISDAS
+391 KEVETFLSSISDAN
-405 TLTGIL
+405 TLTDIL
-411 EQMSTEMNKKIN
+411 EQMSKEMNKKID
-423 NIITNDTIINVSID
+423 NIIKNDTSINVPID

-442 ITDISSRLY
+442 INDISSRLY

-466 SVNNINSSINE
+466 SINDINSSINN

-483 TSINDIN
+483 TSINTINSSIDDIN
-490 SSIND
+490 SSIN
-495 INSSINDIN
+495 
-504 SSINGLNSS
+504 
-513 IDDISTRLNNNYVS
+513 DISTRLNNNYVS
-527 KDDYIKDK
+527 KDDYIKD
-535 EAITTAFVQLDNK
+535 EEVITTAFVQLDNK
-548 INNIDT
+548 INDIDT

-605 VIDTNKFNIV
+605 VIDINKFNIV

-630 NIIKEIISNK
+630 NIINEIISNK
-640 KVSNKLFDNINASI
+640 KVSNNLFDNINSSI
-654 GNINVSINDIN
+654 SNIN
-665 SSINDI
+665 
-671 STKIVNYISSNNG
+671 
-684 IIFDLSTKIDASIND
+684 ASIND
-699 INSSI
+699 INSS
-704 NDISTRLN
+704 
-712 NNYVS
+712 
-717 TEQYIKDEEAITTAF
+717 
-732 VQLDNKINDISIDVL
+732 INDISIDVL

-754 LNQETTSGFK
+754 LNQETTSGFN

-780 KPVALN
+780 KPVDLN
-786 VTFTVTPTSII
+786 VTFTAAPTSII

-822 NNKVSSDL
+822 NNNVLSDL
-830 TYTERINITDNIS
+830 TYAEHINVTDNIS
-843 RTLKVET
+843 RTLRVET

-856 GASPTPFNR
+856 GASPAPFNR
-865 TITVGAIQELY
+865 TITVSAIQELY
-876 YWSSADGIYEN
+876 YWSSVDSIYEN

-922 VTSSDILETKFFIY
+922 VTSSDIPETKFFIY

-958 YNIPLK
+958 YNIPLN

>member
-12 ISILDKRTA
+12 ISILDKRAA

-47 DQQIQTDD
+47 EQQRQTDD

-66 TKDSFKLI
+66 TNDSFKLI

-114 TDTNINTVKDKID
+114 TDTNINIVKGKID

-135 IITKL
+135 IITTL

-152 DKIRTGIDTLYFKY
+152 DKIRNGIDTLYFKY
-166 DASMKEFDAKIDSSF
+166 DASMKEYNTRIDSSF
-181 RTILQYINTSV
+181 ITILQYINTSV

-213 INRIKGL
+213 INRIKEL
-220 LDVDIDDLY
+220 LDIDIDDLY

-238 IDKEQL
+238 IDNEQL
-244 IQNTSINKIT
+244 IQNISINKIK

-262 YLLALINKSSGDMG
+262 YLLALINKSSGEMG
-276 DIITDGIA
+276 DVTTDGIA

-296 TTENFKLVN
+296 TTERFNLVN
-305 NNINSITTDVDKLD
+305 NDINLINKDVSKLD
-319 TTLNDHIKNFNEHVS
+319 TTLNDHIKKFNEHVS
-334 KSDNYIIEN
+334 KSDNYIIDN
-343 NKNIQNIQTKI
+343 NKNIQNIQSKI

-366 DVTNL
+366 DVTKL

-381 DNANNVIDTF
+381 DNANNVIDRF
-391 KEVEAFLSSISDAS
+391 KEVETFLSSISDAS

-411 EQMSTEMNKKIN
+411 EQMSTEMNKKID
-423 NIITNDTIINVSID
+423 NIIKNDTSINVPID

-442 ITDISSRLY
+442 INDISSRLY

-466 SVNNINSSINE
+466 SINDINSSINN

-490 SSIND
+490 SSIDD
-495 INSSINDIN
+495 INSSIN
-504 SSINGLNSS
+504 
-513 IDDISTRLNNNYVS
+513 DISTRLNNNYVS
-527 KDDYIKDK
+527 KDDYIKD
-535 EAITTAFVQLDNK
+535 EEVITTAFVQLDNK
-548 INNIDT
+548 INDINT

-605 VIDTNKFNIV
+605 VIDINKFNIV

-630 NIIKEIISNK
+630 NIINEIISNK

-654 GNINVSINDIN
+654 SNINVSINDIN
-665 SSINDI
+665 SSVNDI

-684 IIFDLSTKIDASIND
+684 IIFDLSTKIDASIDD

-717 TEQYIKDEEAITTAF
+717 TEQYTKDEEVITTAF
-732 VQLDNKINDISIDVL
+732 IQLNNKINDISIDVL

-780 KPVALN
+780 KPVDLN
-786 VTFTVTPTSII
+786 VTFTAAPTSII

-822 NNKVSSDL
+822 NNNVLSDL
-830 TYTERINITDNIS
+830 TYTESINITDNIS

-856 GASPTPFNR
+856 DASPAPFNR
-865 TITVGAIQELY
+865 TITVSAIQELY
-876 YWSSADGIYEN
+876 YWSSVDDIYEN

-922 VTSSDILETKFFIY
+922 VTSSDIPETKFFIY

-958 YNIPLK
+958 YNIPLN

>member
-1 MDYNNKLITEL
+1 MNYNNKLITEL

-47 DQQIQTDD
+47 DQQRQTDD

-66 TKDSFKLI
+66 TNDSFELI
-74 RNEIDRKLGENKQ
+74 RNEIDRKLRENKQ

-114 TDTNINTVKDKID
+114 TDTNINIVKDKID

-135 IITKL
+135 IITTL
-140 SDAYNT
+140 SNGYNT

-152 DKIRTGIDTLYFKY
+152 DKIKTGIDTLYFKY
-166 DASMKEFDAKIDSSF
+166 DASMKEYDTRIDSSF
-181 RTILQYINTSV
+181 IEILQYINTSV

-220 LDVDIDDLY
+220 IDIDIDDLY

-244 IQNTSINKIT
+244 IQNTSINKIK

-262 YLLALINKSSGDMG
+262 YLLALINKSSGEMG
-276 DIITDGIA
+276 DVITDGIA
-284 GLRKEFKEFKSD
+284 GLRKEFKEFESD
-296 TTENFKLVN
+296 TTGKFNLVN
-305 NNINSITTDVDKLD
+305 NDISLINKDVTKIN
-319 TTLNDHIKNFNEHVS
+319 TTLNDHIKKFNEHVS
-334 KSDNYIIEN
+334 NSSNYIIDN
-343 NKNIQNIQTKI
+343 DKNIQNIQTKI
-354 GNIEVNYNNLNT
+354 GNIEVSYNNLNT
-366 DVTNL
+366 DVSKL
-371 RTNFNTLVNS
+371 ITNFNTLVS
-381 DNANNVIDTF
+381 SENANEVIDTF
-391 KEVEAFLSSISDAS
+391 KEVETFLSSITDAS

-411 EQMSTEMNKKIN
+411 EQMSTEMNGKID

-442 ITDISSRLY
+442 IIDISSRLY
-451 NYITSNNEIITKIDT
+451 SYITSNNEIITKIDT
-466 SVNNINSSINE
+466 SINDLNSFINN

-483 TSINDIN
+483 TSINDLN
-490 SSIND
+490 SSINNLTTKID
-495 INSSINDIN
+495 TSINNLNSSIDDIN

-513 IDDISTRLNNNYVS
+513 IDN
-527 KDDYIKDK
+527 
-535 EAITTAFVQLDNK
+535 
-548 INNIDT
+548 INS
-554 SINAN
+554 SINGLN
-559 IIDISTRLNNKI
+559 SSINDISTRLNNKI

-577 NIIKLNTTS
+577 HIITLNTSS

-630 NIIKEIISNK
+630 NIINELISNK

-654 GNINVSINDIN
+654 SNINASISNINVSINDIN
-665 SSINDI
+665 SSVNDI
-671 STKIVNYISSNNG
+671 STKIDNYISSNNG

-754 LNQETTSGFK
+754 LNQETTSGFN

-780 KPVALN
+780 KPVDLN
-786 VTFTVTPTSII
+786 VTFTAAPTSII

-817 SNIVY
+817 STIVY
-822 NNKVSSDL
+822 NNNALSDL
-830 TYTERINITDNIS
+830 TYTEHINVTDNIS

-856 GASPTPFNR
+856 DASPAPFNR
-865 TITVGAIQELY
+865 TITVSAIQELY
-876 YWSSADGIYEN
+876 YWSSVDDIYEN

-913 QGEDKYIFF
+913 QGENKYIFF
-922 VTSSDILETKFFIY
+922 VTPSDIPETKFFIY

-958 YNIPLK
+958 YNIPLN

>member
-1 MDYNNKLITEL
+1 MNYNNKLITEL

-47 DQQIQTDD
+47 DQQRQTDD

-66 TKDSFKLI
+66 TNDSFELI
-74 RNEIDRKLGENKQ
+74 RNEIDRKLRENKQ

-114 TDTNINTVKDKID
+114 TDTNINIVKDKID

-135 IITKL
+135 IITTL
-140 SDAYNT
+140 SNGYNT

-152 DKIRTGIDTLYFKY
+152 DKIKTGIDTLYFKY
-166 DASMKEFDAKIDSSF
+166 DASMKEYDTRIDSSF
-181 RTILQYINTSV
+181 IEILQYINTSV

-220 LDVDIDDLY
+220 IDIDIDDLY

-244 IQNTSINKIT
+244 IQNTSINKIK

-262 YLLALINKSSGDMG
+262 YLLALINKSSGEMG
-276 DIITDGIA
+276 DVITDGIA
-284 GLRKEFKEFKSD
+284 GLRKEFKEFESD
-296 TTENFKLVN
+296 TTGKFNLVN
-305 NNINSITTDVDKLD
+305 NDISLINKDVTKIN
-319 TTLNDHIKNFNEHVS
+319 TTLNDHIKKFNEHVS
-334 KSDNYIIEN
+334 NSSNYIIDN
-343 NKNIQNIQTKI
+343 DKNIQNIQTKI
-354 GNIEVNYNNLNT
+354 GNIEVSYNNLNT
-366 DVTNL
+366 DVSKL
-371 RTNFNTLVNS
+371 ITNFNTLVS
-381 DNANNVIDTF
+381 SENANEVIDTF
-391 KEVEAFLSSISDAS
+391 KEVETFLSSITDAS

-411 EQMSTEMNKKIN
+411 EQMSTEMNGKID

-442 ITDISSRLY
+442 IIDISSRLY
-451 NYITSNNEIITKIDT
+451 SYITSNNEIITKIDT
-466 SVNNINSSINE
+466 SINDLNSFINN

-483 TSINDIN
+483 TSINNLN
-490 SSIND
+490 SSID
-495 INSSINDIN
+495 DIN

-513 IDDISTRLNNNYVS
+513 IDN
-527 KDDYIKDK
+527 
-535 EAITTAFVQLDNK
+535 
-548 INNIDT
+548 INS
-554 SINAN
+554 SINGLN
-559 IIDISTRLNNKI
+559 SSINDISTRLNNKI

-577 NIIKLNTTS
+577 HIITLNTSS

-630 NIIKEIISNK
+630 NIINELISNK

-654 GNINVSINDIN
+654 SNINVSINDIN
-665 SSINDI
+665 SSVNDI
-671 STKIVNYISSNNG
+671 STKIDNYISSNNG

-754 LNQETTSGFK
+754 LNQETTSGFN

-780 KPVALN
+780 KPVDLN
-786 VTFTVTPTSII
+786 VTFTAAPTSII

-817 SNIVY
+817 STIVY
-822 NNKVSSDL
+822 NNNALSDL
-830 TYTERINITDNIS
+830 TYTEHINVTDNIS

-856 GASPTPFNR
+856 DASPAPFNR
-865 TITVGAIQELY
+865 TITVSAIQELY
-876 YWSSADGIYEN
+876 YWSSVDDIYEN

-913 QGEDKYIFF
+913 QGENKYIFF
-922 VTSSDILETKFFIY
+922 VTPSDIPETKFFIY

-958 YNIPLK
+958 YNIPLN

>member
-21 IAKSELN
+21 ISKSELN

-47 DQQIQTDD
+47 DQQRQTDD

-66 TKDSFKLI
+66 TNDSFKLI

-114 TDTNINTVKDKID
+114 TDTNINTVKDEID

-135 IITKL
+135 IITTL

-152 DKIRTGIDTLYFKY
+152 GKIRNGIDTLYFKY
-166 DASMKEFDAKIDSSF
+166 DASMKEYDTRIDSSF
-181 RTILQYINTSV
+181 ITILQYINTSV

-220 LDVDIDDLY
+220 LDIDIDDLY
-229 TYIDDQLDD
+229 NYIDDQLDD

-244 IQNTSINKIT
+244 IQNTSINKIK
-254 SDVDIKYE
+254 SDVDIKYK
-262 YLLALINKSSGDMG
+262 YLLALINKSSGEMG
-276 DIITDGIA
+276 DVTTDGIA

-296 TTENFKLVN
+296 TTERFNLVN
-305 NNINSITTDVDKLD
+305 NDINLINKDVSKID
-319 TTLNDHIKNFNEHVS
+319 TTLNDHIKKFKEYVS
-334 KSDNYIIEN
+334 DSSNYIIDN

-354 GNIEVNYNNLNT
+354 GNIEVSYNNLNT
-366 DVTNL
+366 DVSNL
-371 RTNFNTLVNS
+371 ITNFNTLVNS

-391 KEVEAFLSSISDAS
+391 KEVETFLSSISDAS

-411 EQMSTEMNKKIN
+411 EQMSTEMNKKID
-423 NIITNDTIINVSID
+423 NIIKNDPIINVSID

-442 ITDISSRLY
+442 IIDISSRLY
-451 NYITSNNEIITKIDT
+451 NYITSNNKII
-466 SVNNINSSINE
+466 
-477 LTTKID
+477 TKID

-490 SSIND
+490 SSLNNLTTKIDTSIDD
-495 INSSINDIN
+495 INTSIND
-504 SSINGLNSS
+504 LNSS
-513 IDDISTRLNNNYVS
+513 IDDLNSSINDISTRLNNNYVS
-527 KDDYIKDK
+527 KDDYIKDE

-548 INNIDT
+548 INDIDT

-559 IIDISTRLNNKI
+559 IINITTRLNNKI

-630 NIIKEIISNK
+630 NIINELISNK

-654 GNINVSINDIN
+654 SNINVSINDI
-665 SSINDI
+665 SS
-671 STKIVNYISSNNG
+671 SV
-684 IIFDLSTKIDASIND
+684 
-699 INSSI
+699 
-704 NDISTRLN
+704 
-712 NNYVS
+712 
-717 TEQYIKDEEAITTAF
+717 TTAF

-754 LNQETTSGFK
+754 LNQETTSGFN

-780 KPVALN
+780 KPVDLN
-786 VTFTVTPTSII
+786 VTFTATPTSII

-817 SNIVY
+817 STILY
-822 NNKVSSDL
+822 NNNVLSDL
-830 TYTERINITDNIS
+830 TYTEHINVTDNIS

-856 GASPTPFNR
+856 GASPAPFNR
-865 TITVGAIQELY
+865 TITVSAIQELY
-876 YWSSADGIYEN
+876 YWSSVDSTYEN

-922 VTSSDILETKFFIY
+922 VTSSDIPETKFFIY

-958 YNIPLK
+958 YNIPLN

>member
-12 ISILDKRTA
+12 ISILDKRAA

-34 KTYDVSITDYIKS
+34 KTYDVSITDYIKN
-47 DQQIQTDD
+47 DQQRQTDD

-98 DLIIKLDN
+98 ELIIKLDN

-114 TDTNINTVKDKID
+114 TDTNINIVKGKID
-127 GVDTKYNN
+127 DVDTKYNN
-135 IITKL
+135 IITTL

-152 DKIRTGIDTLYFKY
+152 DKIRNGIDTLYFKY
-166 DASMKEFDAKIDSSF
+166 DASMKEYDTRIDSSF

-220 LDVDIDDLY
+220 IDIDIDDLY

-244 IQNTSINKIT
+244 IQNTSINKIK

-276 DIITDGIA
+276 DVTTDGIA

-296 TTENFKLVN
+296 TTERFNLVN
-305 NNINSITTDVDKLD
+305 NDINLINKDVSKID
-319 TTLNDHIKNFNEHVS
+319 TALNDHIKKFNEHVS
-334 KSDNYIIEN
+334 KSDNYIIDN
-343 NKNIQNIQTKI
+343 NKNIQNIQAKI
-354 GNIEVNYNNLNT
+354 GNIEVSYNNLNT
-366 DVTNL
+366 DVTKL

-391 KEVEAFLSSISDAS
+391 KEVETFLSSISDAS

-411 EQMSTEMNKKIN
+411 EQMSTEMNKKID
-423 NIITNDTIINVSID
+423 NIIKNDTSINVPID

-442 ITDISSRLY
+442 INDISSRLY
-451 NYITSNNEIITKIDT
+451 NYITLNNEII
-466 SVNNINSSINE
+466 
-477 LTTKID
+477 TKID

-490 SSIND
+490 SYINNLTTKIDTSIDDINTSIND
-495 INSSINDIN
+495 
-504 SSINGLNSS
+504 LNSS
-513 IDDISTRLNNNYVS
+513 IDG
-527 KDDYIKDK
+527 
-535 EAITTAFVQLDNK
+535 
-548 INNIDT
+548 
-554 SINAN
+554 
-559 IIDISTRLNNKI
+559 ISTRLNNKI

-577 NIIKLNTTS
+577 NIIRLNTTS

-630 NIIKEIISNK
+630 NIINEIISNK
-640 KVSNKLFDNINASI
+640 KVSNKLFDNINTSI
-654 GNINVSINDIN
+654 SNINVSINDIN

-671 STKIVNYISSNNG
+671 ST
-684 IIFDLSTKIDASIND
+684 
-699 INSSI
+699 
-704 NDISTRLN
+704 RLN
-712 NNYVS
+712 
-717 TEQYIKDEEAITTAF
+717 
-732 VQLDNKINDISIDVL
+732 NKINDISIDVL

-754 LNQETTSGFK
+754 LNQETTSGFN

-774 SSMYYT
+774 SSMYYK
-780 KPVALN
+780 KPVDLN
-786 VTFTVTPTSII
+786 VTFTAAPTSII

-822 NNKVSSDL
+822 NNNVLSDL
-830 TYTERINITDNIS
+830 TYTESINITDNIS
-843 RTLKVET
+843 RTLRVET

-856 GASPTPFNR
+856 GASPAPFNR
-865 TITVGAIQELY
+865 TITVSAIQELY
-876 YWSSADGIYEN
+876 YWSSVDSIYEN

-922 VTSSDILETKFFIY
+922 VTSSDIPETKFFIY

-958 YNIPLK
+958 YNIPLN

>member
-1 MDYNNKLITEL
+1 MALYLNNIQNNVNNHKHQDTIIHSYNKQYFSNYDNAYETLANKIMLPGEVTFAYYYD
-12 ISILDKRTA
+12 SNSPSGQNA
-21 IAKSELN
+21 IFA
-28 KALEYV
+28 V
-34 KTYDVSITDYIKS
+34 
-47 DQQIQTDD
+47 
-55 YTGKINELTEN
+55 GPLTQGYN
-66 TKDSFKLI
+66 IVFKNS
-74 RNEIDRKLGENKQ
+74 NEIDNIKNKLYETIADVNTSISYIENTIENK
-87 ENINAI
+87 
-93 NSAKN
+93 
-98 DLIIKLDN
+98 IIKN
-106 FKSDANTY
+106 
-114 TDTNINTVKDKID
+114 
-127 GVDTKYNN
+127 
-135 IITKL
+135 
-140 SDAYNT
+140 
-146 SFDDVY
+146 
-152 DKIRTGIDTLYFKY
+152 
-166 DASMKEFDAKIDSSF
+166 DASMKEYDTRIDSSF
-181 RTILQYINTSV
+181 IEILQYINTSV

-201 NAKILEDNLNAS
+201 NAKILEGNLNAS

-220 LDVDIDDLY
+220 IDIDIDDLY

-244 IQNTSINKIT
+244 IQNISINKIT
-254 SDVDIKYE
+254 SDVSIKYE
-262 YLLALINKSSGDMG
+262 YLLALINKSSGEMG
-276 DIITDGIA
+276 DVITDGIA
-284 GLRKEFKEFKSD
+284 GLRKEFKEFESD
-296 TTENFKLVN
+296 TKESFNLVN
-305 NNINSITTDVDKLD
+305 NDISLINKDVTKID
-319 TTLNDHIKNFNEHVS
+319 TTLNDHIKKFNEHVS
-334 KSDNYIIEN
+334 NSSNYIIDN
-343 NKNIQNIQTKI
+343 DKNIQNIQTKI
-354 GNIEVNYNNLNT
+354 GNIEVSYNNLNT
-366 DVTNL
+366 DVSKL
-371 RTNFNTLVNS
+371 ITNFNTLVS
-381 DNANNVIDTF
+381 SENANEVIDTF
-391 KEVEAFLSSISDAS
+391 KEVETFLSSITDAS

-411 EQMSTEMNKKIN
+411 EQMSTEMNEKID

-442 ITDISSRLY
+442 IIDISSRLY
-451 NYITSNNEIITKIDT
+451 SYITSNNEIITKIDT
-466 SVNNINSSINE
+466 SINDLNSFINNLTTKIDTSINDLNSSINN

-490 SSIND
+490 SSINNLTTKID
-495 INSSINDIN
+495 TSIND
-504 SSINGLNSS
+504 LNSS
-513 IDDISTRLNNNYVS
+513 IDDI
-527 KDDYIKDK
+527 
-535 EAITTAFVQLDNK
+535 
-548 INNIDT
+548 NI
-554 SINAN
+554 SINGIN
-559 IIDISTRLNNKI
+559 SSIDDINSSINDISTRLNNKI

-577 NIIKLNTTS
+577 HIITLNTSS

-605 VIDTNKFNIV
+605 VIDTNKFTIV

-620 KEKELKTVNP
+620 KEKKLKTVNP
-630 NIIKEIISNK
+630 NIINEIISNK
-640 KVSNKLFDNINASI
+640 KDSNKLFDNINASI
-654 GNINVSINDIN
+654 SNINVSINDIN
-665 SSINDI
+665 SSVNDI
-671 STKIVNYISSNNG
+671 STKIDNYISSNNG

-754 LNQETTSGFK
+754 LNQETTSGFN

-780 KPVALN
+780 KPVDLN
-786 VTFTVTPTSII
+786 VTFTAAPTSII

-817 SNIVY
+817 STIVY
-822 NNKVSSDL
+822 NNNALSDL
-830 TYTERINITDNIS
+830 TYTEHINVTDNIS

-856 GASPTPFNR
+856 DASPAPFNR
-865 TITVGAIQELY
+865 TITVSAIQELY
-876 YWSSADGIYEN
+876 YWSSVDDIYEN

-922 VTSSDILETKFFIY
+922 VTSSDIPETKFFIY

-958 YNIPLK
+958 YNIPLN

>member
-1 MDYNNKLITEL
+1 MNYNNKLITEL

-47 DQQIQTDD
+47 DQQRQTDD

-66 TKDSFKLI
+66 TNDSFELI

-114 TDTNINTVKDKID
+114 TDTNINIVKDKID

-135 IITKL
+135 IITTL
-140 SDAYNT
+140 SNGYNT

-152 DKIRTGIDTLYFKY
+152 DKIKTGIDTLYFKY
-166 DASMKEFDAKIDSSF
+166 DASMKEYDTRIDSSF
-181 RTILQYINTSV
+181 IEILQYINTSV

-220 LDVDIDDLY
+220 IDIDIDDLY

-238 IDKEQL
+238 IDNEQL
-244 IQNTSINKIT
+244 IQNTSINKII
-254 SDVDIKYE
+254 SDVSIKYE
-262 YLLALINKSSGDMG
+262 YLLALINKSSGEMG
-276 DIITDGIA
+276 DVITDGIA
-284 GLRKEFKEFKSD
+284 GLRKEFKEFESD
-296 TTENFKLVN
+296 TKESFNLVN
-305 NNINSITTDVDKLD
+305 NDISLINKDVTKID
-319 TTLNDHIKNFNEHVS
+319 TTLNDHIKKFNEHVS
-334 KSDNYIIEN
+334 NSSNYIIDN
-343 NKNIQNIQTKI
+343 DKNIQNIQTKI
-354 GNIEVNYNNLNT
+354 GNIEVSYNNLNT
-366 DVTNL
+366 DVSKL
-371 RTNFNTLVNS
+371 ITNFNTLVS
-381 DNANNVIDTF
+381 SENANEVIDTF
-391 KEVEAFLSSISDAS
+391 KEVETFLSSITDAS

-411 EQMSTEMNKKIN
+411 EQMSTEMNEKID

-442 ITDISSRLY
+442 IIDISSRLY
-451 NYITSNNEIITKIDT
+451 SYITSNNEIITKIDT
-466 SVNNINSSINE
+466 SINDLNSFINN

-483 TSINDIN
+483 TSINDLN
-490 SSIND
+490 SSIDD
-495 INSSINDIN
+495 INSSINGLNSSINGLNSSINGLN

-513 IDDISTRLNNNYVS
+513 IDDINS
-527 KDDYIKDK
+527 
-535 EAITTAFVQLDNK
+535 
-548 INNIDT
+548 
-554 SINAN
+554 SIN
-559 IIDISTRLNNKI
+559 DISTRLNNKI

-577 NIIKLNTTS
+577 HIITLNTSS

-605 VIDTNKFNIV
+605 VIDTNKFTIV

-620 KEKELKTVNP
+620 KEKKLKTVNP
-630 NIIKEIISNK
+630 NIINEIISNK
-640 KVSNKLFDNINASI
+640 KDSNKLFDNINASI
-654 GNINVSINDIN
+654 SNINASISNINVSINDIN
-665 SSINDI
+665 SSVNDI
-671 STKIVNYISSNNG
+671 STKIDNYISSNNG

-754 LNQETTSGFK
+754 LNQETTSGFN

-780 KPVALN
+780 KPVDLN
-786 VTFTVTPTSII
+786 VTFTAAPTSII

-817 SNIVY
+817 STIVY
-822 NNKVSSDL
+822 NNNALSDL
-830 TYTERINITDNIS
+830 TYTEHINVTDNIS

-856 GASPTPFNR
+856 DASPAPFNR
-865 TITVGAIQELY
+865 TITVSAIQELY
-876 YWSSADGIYEN
+876 YWSSVDDIYEN

-922 VTSSDILETKFFIY
+922 VTSSDIPETKFFIY
-936 QHGSSPTLSGGIKKI
+936 SHGSSPTLSGGIKKI

-958 YNIPLK
+958 YNIPLN

>member
-1 MDYNNKLITEL
+1 MDYNNKLINEL
-12 ISILDKRTA
+12 ISILDKRAA

-47 DQQIQTDD
+47 DQQRQTDD

-66 TKDSFKLI
+66 TNDSFELI
-74 RNEIDRKLGENKQ
+74 RNEIDRKLRENKQ

-114 TDTNINTVKDKID
+114 TDTNINIVKDKID

-135 IITKL
+135 IITTL
-140 SDAYNT
+140 SNGYNT

-152 DKIRTGIDTLYFKY
+152 DKIKTGIDTLYFKY
-166 DASMKEFDAKIDSSF
+166 DASMKEYDTRIDSSF

-220 LDVDIDDLY
+220 IDIDIDDLY

-244 IQNTSINKIT
+244 IQNISINKIT
-254 SDVDIKYE
+254 SDVSIKYE
-262 YLLALINKSSGDMG
+262 YLLALINKSSGEMG
-276 DIITDGIA
+276 DVITDGIA
-284 GLRKEFKEFKSD
+284 GLRKEFKEFESD
-296 TTENFKLVN
+296 TTGKFNLVN
-305 NNINSITTDVDKLD
+305 NNISLINKDVSKID
-319 TTLNDHIKNFNEHVS
+319 TTLNDHIKKFNEHVS
-334 KSDNYIIEN
+334 NSSSYISDNN
-343 NKNIQNIQTKI
+343 NNIQNIQTKI
-354 GNIEVNYNNLNT
+354 GNIEVSYNNLNT
-366 DVTNL
+366 DVSKLT
-371 RTNFNTLVNS
+371 TNFNTLVNS
-381 DNANNVIDTF
+381 ENANEVIDTF
-391 KEVEAFLSSISDAS
+391 KEVETFLSSITDAS

-411 EQMSTEMNKKIN
+411 EQMSTEMNKKID
-423 NIITNDTIINVSID
+423 NIINNDPIINVSID

-442 ITDISSRLY
+442 IIDISSRLY
-451 NYITSNNEIITKIDT
+451 SYITSNNEIITKIDT
-466 SVNNINSSINE
+466 SINDLNSFINN

-490 SSIND
+490 SSIDD
-495 INSSINDIN
+495 INSSIDDIN

-513 IDDISTRLNNNYVS
+513 IN
-527 KDDYIKDK
+527 
-535 EAITTAFVQLDNK
+535 
-548 INNIDT
+548 
-554 SINAN
+554 
-559 IIDISTRLNNKI
+559 DISTRLNNKI

-577 NIIKLNTTS
+577 HIITLNTSS

-630 NIIKEIISNK
+630 NIINEIISNK
-640 KVSNKLFDNINASI
+640 KDSNKLFDNINSSISNINASI
-654 GNINVSINDIN
+654 SNINVSINDIN
-665 SSINDI
+665 SSVNDI
-671 STKIVNYISSNNG
+671 STKIDNYISSNNG

-754 LNQETTSGFK
+754 LNQETTSGFN

-780 KPVALN
+780 KPVDLN
-786 VTFTVTPTSII
+786 VTFTAAPTSII

-822 NNKVSSDL
+822 NNNVLSDL
-830 TYTERINITDNIS
+830 TYTEHINVTDNIS

-856 GASPTPFNR
+856 DASPAPFNR
-865 TITVGAIQELY
+865 TITVSAIQELY
-876 YWSSADGIYEN
+876 YWSSVDDIYEN

-913 QGEDKYIFF
+913 QGENKYIFF
-922 VTSSDILETKFFIY
+922 VTSSDIPETKFFIY

-958 YNIPLK
+958 YNIPLN

>member
-1 MDYNNKLITEL
+1 MNYNNKLITEL

-34 KTYDVSITDYIKS
+34 KTYDVSITDYIKN
-47 DQQIQTDD
+47 DQQRQTDD

-98 DLIIKLDN
+98 ELIIKLDN

-114 TDTNINTVKDKID
+114 TDTNINIVKGKID
-127 GVDTKYNN
+127 DVDTKYNN
-135 IITKL
+135 IITTL

-152 DKIRTGIDTLYFKY
+152 DKIRNGIDTLYFKY
-166 DASMKEFDAKIDSSF
+166 DASMKEYDTRIDSSF

-213 INRIKGL
+213 INRIKEL
-220 LDVDIDDLY
+220 LDIDIDDLY

-238 IDKEQL
+238 IDNEQL
-244 IQNTSINKIT
+244 IQNISINKIK

-262 YLLALINKSSGDMG
+262 YLLALINKSSGEMG
-276 DIITDGIA
+276 DVTAEGIA

-296 TTENFKLVN
+296 TTERFNLVN
-305 NNINSITTDVDKLD
+305 NDINLINKDVSKID
-319 TTLNDHIKNFNEHVS
+319 TALNDHIKKFNEHVS
-334 KSDNYIIEN
+334 KSDNYIIDN

-354 GNIEVNYNNLNT
+354 GNIEVSYNNLNT
-366 DVTNL
+366 DVTKL

-391 KEVEAFLSSISDAS
+391 KEVETFLSSISDAN
-405 TLTGIL
+405 TLTDIL
-411 EQMSTEMNKKIN
+411 EQMSTEMNKKID
-423 NIITNDTIINVSID
+423 NIIKNDTSINVPID

-442 ITDISSRLY
+442 INDISSRLY
-451 NYITSNNEIITKIDT
+451 NYITLNNEII
-466 SVNNINSSINE
+466 
-477 LTTKID
+477 TKID

-490 SSIND
+490 SSINNLITKINTSIND
-495 INSSINDIN
+495 LNSSIDDIN
-504 SSINGLNSS
+504 SSING
-513 IDDISTRLNNNYVS
+513 
-527 KDDYIKDK
+527 
-535 EAITTAFVQLDNK
+535 
-548 INNIDT
+548 
-554 SINAN
+554 
-559 IIDISTRLNNKI
+559 ISTRLNNKI

-630 NIIKEIISNK
+630 NIINEIISNK
-640 KVSNKLFDNINASI
+640 KVSNKLFENINASI
-654 GNINVSINDIN
+654 SNINVSINDIN

-671 STKIVNYISSNNG
+671 SI
-684 IIFDLSTKIDASIND
+684 
-699 INSSI
+699 
-704 NDISTRLN
+704 RLN
-712 NNYVS
+712 
-717 TEQYIKDEEAITTAF
+717 
-732 VQLDNKINDISIDVL
+732 NKINDISIDVL

-754 LNQETTSGFK
+754 LNQETTSGFN

-774 SSMYYT
+774 SSMYYK
-780 KPVALN
+780 KPVDLN
-786 VTFTVTPTSII
+786 VTFTAAPTSII

-822 NNKVSSDL
+822 NNNVLSDL
-830 TYTERINITDNIS
+830 TYTESINITDNIS
-843 RTLKVET
+843 RTLRVET

-856 GASPTPFNR
+856 GASPAPFNR
-865 TITVGAIQELY
+865 TITVSAIQELY
-876 YWSSADGIYEN
+876 YWSSVDSIYEN

-922 VTSSDILETKFFIY
+922 VTSSDIPETKFFIY

-958 YNIPLK
+958 YNIPLN

>member
-1 MDYNNKLITEL
+1 MNYNNKLITEL

-28 KALEYV
+28 EALEYV

-47 DQQIQTDD
+47 DQQRQTDD

-66 TKDSFKLI
+66 TNDSFELI
-74 RNEIDRKLGENKQ
+74 RNEIDRKLRENKQ

-114 TDTNINTVKDKID
+114 TDTNINIVKDKID

-135 IITKL
+135 IITTL
-140 SDAYNT
+140 SNGYNT

-152 DKIRTGIDTLYFKY
+152 DKIKTGIDTLYFKY
-166 DASMKEFDAKIDSSF
+166 DASMKEYDTRIDSSF

-220 LDVDIDDLY
+220 IDIDIDDLY

-238 IDKEQL
+238 IDNEQL
-244 IQNTSINKIT
+244 IQNTSINKIK

-262 YLLALINKSSGDMG
+262 YLLALINKSSGEMG
-276 DIITDGIA
+276 DVITDGIA

-296 TTENFKLVN
+296 TTERFNLVN
-305 NNINSITTDVDKLD
+305 NDINLINKDVSKID
-319 TTLNDHIKNFNEHVS
+319 TSLNDHIKKFNEHVS
-334 KSDNYIIEN
+334 KSDNYIIDN
-343 NKNIQNIQTKI
+343 NKNIQNIQAKI
-354 GNIEVNYNNLNT
+354 GNIEVSYNNLNT
-366 DVTNL
+366 DVTKL

-391 KEVEAFLSSISDAS
+391 KEVETFLSSISDAS

-411 EQMSTEMNKKIN
+411 EQMSTEMNKKID
-423 NIITNDTIINVSID
+423 NIIKNDTSINVPID

-442 ITDISSRLY
+442 IIDISSRLY

-466 SVNNINSSINE
+466 SINDINSSINN

-483 TSINDIN
+483 TSINDLN

-495 INSSINDIN
+495 INSSINGIN

-513 IDDISTRLNNNYVS
+513 IDDINS
-527 KDDYIKDK
+527 
-535 EAITTAFVQLDNK
+535 
-548 INNIDT
+548 
-554 SINAN
+554 SINGIN
-559 IIDISTRLNNKI
+559 SSINDISTRLNNKI

-605 VIDTNKFNIV
+605 VIDTNKFTIV

-620 KEKELKTVNP
+620 KEKKLKTVNP
-630 NIIKEIISNK
+630 NIINEIISNK
-640 KVSNKLFDNINASI
+640 KDSNKLFDNINSSISNINASI
-654 GNINVSINDIN
+654 SNINVSINDIN
-665 SSINDI
+665 SSVNDI
-671 STKIVNYISSNNG
+671 STKIDNYISSNNG

-780 KPVALN
+780 KPVDLN
-786 VTFTVTPTSII
+786 VTFTAAPTSII

-817 SNIVY
+817 STIVY
-822 NNKVSSDL
+822 NNNALSDL
-830 TYTERINITDNIS
+830 TYTEHINVTDNIS

-856 GASPTPFNR
+856 GASPAPFNR
-865 TITVGAIQELY
+865 TITVSAIQELY
-876 YWSSADGIYEN
+876 YWSSVDDTYEN

-913 QGEDKYIFF
+913 QGENKYIFF
-922 VTSSDILETKFFIY
+922 VTSSDIPETKFFIY

-958 YNIPLK
+958 YNIPLN

>member
-1 MDYNNKLITEL
+1 MDYNNKLINEL

-47 DQQIQTDD
+47 DQQAQTDD
-55 YTGKINELTEN
+55 YTDKINELTEN
-66 TKDSFKLI
+66 TNNSFKLI

-114 TDTNINTVKDKID
+114 TDTNINIVKDKID
-127 GVDTKYNN
+127 DVDTKYNN
-135 IITKL
+135 IITTL
-140 SDAYNT
+140 SNGYNT

-152 DKIRTGIDTLYFKY
+152 DKIKTGIDTLYFKY
-166 DASMKEFDAKIDSSF
+166 DASMKEYDTRIDSSF
-181 RTILQYINTSV
+181 IAILQYINTSV

-220 LDVDIDDLY
+220 LDIDIDDLY

-244 IQNTSINKIT
+244 IQNTSINKII
-254 SDVDIKYE
+254 SDVSIKYE
-262 YLLALINKSSGDMG
+262 YLLALINKSSGEMG
-276 DIITDGIA
+276 DVITDGIA
-284 GLRKEFKEFKSD
+284 GLRKEFKEFESD
-296 TTENFKLVN
+296 ITESFNLVN
-305 NNINSITTDVDKLD
+305 NDISLKNKDVTKID
-319 TTLNDHIKNFNEHVS
+319 TTLNDHIKKFNEHVS
-334 KSDNYIIEN
+334 NSNNYIIDN

-366 DVTNL
+366 DVSNL

-381 DNANNVIDTF
+381 SNANKVIDTF
-391 KEVEAFLSSISDAS
+391 KEVETFLSSISDAS

-411 EQMSTEMNKKIN
+411 EQMSTEMNKKID
-423 NIITNDTIINVSID
+423 NIIKNDPIINVSID

-442 ITDISSRLY
+442 IIDISSRLY

-466 SVNNINSSINE
+466 SINDINSSLNN

-483 TSINDIN
+483 TSIDDIN
-490 SSIND
+490 TSIN
-495 INSSINDIN
+495 
-504 SSINGLNSS
+504 
-513 IDDISTRLNNNYVS
+513 DISTRLNNNYVS
-527 KDDYIKDK
+527 KDDYIKD
-535 EAITTAFVQLDNK
+535 EEVITTAFIQLDNK
-548 INNIDT
+548 INDIDT

-571 SLLESN
+571 LLLESN

-630 NIIKEIISNK
+630 NIINEIISNK
-640 KVSNKLFDNINASI
+640 KVSNKLFENIN
-654 GNINVSINDIN
+654 
-665 SSINDI
+665 
-671 STKIVNYISSNNG
+671 
-684 IIFDLSTKIDASIND
+684 ASIND

-754 LNQETTSGFK
+754 LNQETTSGFN

-780 KPVALN
+780 KPVDLN
-786 VTFTVTPTSII
+786 VTFTATPTSII

-817 SNIVY
+817 STIVY
-822 NNKVSSDL
+822 NNNILSDL
-830 TYTERINITDNIS
+830 TYTEHINVTDNIS

-856 GASPTPFNR
+856 GASPAPFNR
-865 TITVGAIQELY
+865 TITVSAIQELY
-876 YWSSADGIYEN
+876 YWSSVDSTYEN

-922 VTSSDILETKFFIY
+922 VTSSDIPETKFFIY

-958 YNIPLK
+958 YNIPLN

>member
-1 MDYNNKLITEL
+1 MNYNNKLITEL

-34 KTYDVSITDYIKS
+34 KTYDVSITDYIKN
-47 DQQIQTDD
+47 DQQRQTDD

-98 DLIIKLDN
+98 ELIIKLDN

-114 TDTNINTVKDKID
+114 TDTNINIVKGKID
-127 GVDTKYNN
+127 DVDTKYNN
-135 IITKL
+135 IITTL

-152 DKIRTGIDTLYFKY
+152 DKIRNGIDTLYFKY
-166 DASMKEFDAKIDSSF
+166 DASMKEYDTRIDSSF

-213 INRIKGL
+213 INRIKEL
-220 LDVDIDDLY
+220 LDIDIDDLY

-238 IDKEQL
+238 IDNEQL
-244 IQNTSINKIT
+244 IQNISINKIK

-262 YLLALINKSSGDMG
+262 YLLALINKSSGEMG
-276 DIITDGIA
+276 DVTAEGIA

-296 TTENFKLVN
+296 TTERFNLVN
-305 NNINSITTDVDKLD
+305 NDINLINKDVSKIGIS
-319 TTLNDHIKNFNEHVS
+319 LNDHIKKFNEHVS
-334 KSDNYIIEN
+334 NSSNYIIDN

-354 GNIEVNYNNLNT
+354 GNIEVSYNNLNT

-371 RTNFNTLVNS
+371 ITNFNTLVNS

-391 KEVEAFLSSISDAS
+391 KEVETFLSSISDAN
-405 TLTGIL
+405 TLIDIL
-411 EQMSTEMNKKIN
+411 EQMNKKIDN
-423 NIITNDTIINVSID
+423 ITNDTIINVSFD

-442 ITDISSRLY
+442 INDISSRLY

-466 SVNNINSSINE
+466 SINDLNGSINN

-483 TSINDIN
+483 TSINDLNSSIDDINTSINDLN

-495 INSSINDIN
+495 INGSIN
-504 SSINGLNSS
+504 
-513 IDDISTRLNNNYVS
+513 
-527 KDDYIKDK
+527 
-535 EAITTAFVQLDNK
+535 
-548 INNIDT
+548 
-554 SINAN
+554 
-559 IIDISTRLNNKI
+559 DISTRLNNKI

-577 NIIKLNTTS
+577 NIIKLNTTP

-630 NIIKEIISNK
+630 NIINEIISNK
-640 KVSNKLFDNINASI
+640 KVSNKLFENINASI
-654 GNINVSINDIN
+654 SNINVSINDIN

-671 STKIVNYISSNNG
+671 ST
-684 IIFDLSTKIDASIND
+684 
-699 INSSI
+699 
-704 NDISTRLN
+704 RLN
-712 NNYVS
+712 
-717 TEQYIKDEEAITTAF
+717 
-732 VQLDNKINDISIDVL
+732 NKINDISIDVL

-754 LNQETTSGFK
+754 LNQETTSGFN

-774 SSMYYT
+774 SSMYYK
-780 KPVALN
+780 KPVDLN
-786 VTFTVTPTSII
+786 VTFTAAPTSII

-822 NNKVSSDL
+822 NNNVLSDL
-830 TYTERINITDNIS
+830 TYTESINITDNIS
-843 RTLKVET
+843 RTLRVET

-856 GASPTPFNR
+856 GASPAPFNR
-865 TITVGAIQELY
+865 TITVSAIQELY
-876 YWSSADGIYEN
+876 YWSSVDSIYEN

-922 VTSSDILETKFFIY
+922 VTSSDIPETKFFIY

-958 YNIPLK
+958 YNIPLN

>member
-1 MDYNNKLITEL
+1 MNYNNKLITEL

-47 DQQIQTDD
+47 DQQRQTDD

-66 TKDSFKLI
+66 TNDSFELI
-74 RNEIDRKLGENKQ
+74 RNEIDRKLRENKQ

-114 TDTNINTVKDKID
+114 TDTNINIVKDKID

-135 IITKL
+135 IITTL
-140 SDAYNT
+140 SNGYNT

-152 DKIRTGIDTLYFKY
+152 DKIKTGIDTLYFKY
-166 DASMKEFDAKIDSSF
+166 DASMKEYDTRIDSSF
-181 RTILQYINTSV
+181 IEILQYINTSV

-220 LDVDIDDLY
+220 IDIDIDDLY

-244 IQNTSINKIT
+244 IQNISINKIT
-254 SDVDIKYE
+254 SDVSIKYE
-262 YLLALINKSSGDMG
+262 YLLALINKSSGEMG
-276 DIITDGIA
+276 DVITDGIA
-284 GLRKEFKEFKSD
+284 GLRKEFKEFESD
-296 TTENFKLVN
+296 TTGKFNLVN
-305 NNINSITTDVDKLD
+305 NDISLINKDVIKID
-319 TTLNDHIKNFNEHVS
+319 TTLNDHIKKFNEHVS
-334 KSDNYIIEN
+334 NSSSYISDNN
-343 NKNIQNIQTKI
+343 NNIQNIQTKI
-354 GNIEVNYNNLNT
+354 GNIEVSYNNLNT
-366 DVTNL
+366 DVSKLT
-371 RTNFNTLVNS
+371 TNFNTLVNS
-381 DNANNVIDTF
+381 ENANEVIDTF
-391 KEVEAFLSSISDAS
+391 KEVETFLSSITDAS

-411 EQMSTEMNKKIN
+411 EQMSTEMNEKID

-442 ITDISSRLY
+442 IIDISSRLY
-451 NYITSNNEIITKIDT
+451 SYITSNNEIITKIDT
-466 SVNNINSSINE
+466 SINDLNSFINN

-483 TSINDIN
+483 TSINDLN
-490 SSIND
+490 SSIDD
-495 INSSINDIN
+495 INSSIDDIN

-513 IDDISTRLNNNYVS
+513 IN
-527 KDDYIKDK
+527 
-535 EAITTAFVQLDNK
+535 
-548 INNIDT
+548 
-554 SINAN
+554 
-559 IIDISTRLNNKI
+559 DISTRLNNKI

-577 NIIKLNTTS
+577 HIITLNTSS

-605 VIDTNKFNIV
+605 VIDTNKFTIV

-620 KEKELKTVNP
+620 KEKKLKTVNP
-630 NIIKEIISNK
+630 NIINEIISNK
-640 KVSNKLFDNINASI
+640 KDSNKLFDNINSSISNINASI
-654 GNINVSINDIN
+654 SNINVSINDIN
-665 SSINDI
+665 SSVNDI
-671 STKIVNYISSNNG
+671 STKIDNYISSNNG

-754 LNQETTSGFK
+754 LNQETTSGFN

-780 KPVALN
+780 KPVDLN
-786 VTFTVTPTSII
+786 VTFTAAPTSII

-817 SNIVY
+817 STIVY
-822 NNKVSSDL
+822 NNNVLSDL
-830 TYTERINITDNIS
+830 TYTEHINVTDNIS

-856 GASPTPFNR
+856 DASPAPFNR
-865 TITVGAIQELY
+865 TITVSAIQELY
-876 YWSSADGIYEN
+876 YWSSVDDIYEN

-913 QGEDKYIFF
+913 QGENKYIFF
-922 VTSSDILETKFFIY
+922 VTSSDIPETKFFIY
-936 QHGSSPTLSGGIKKI
+936 SHGSSPTLSGGIKKI

-958 YNIPLK
+958 YNIPLN

>member
-1 MDYNNKLITEL
+1 MDYNNKLINEL

-21 IAKSELN
+21 IAKSELD

-47 DQQIQTDD
+47 DQQRQTDD

-66 TKDSFKLI
+66 TNDSFKLI

-114 TDTNINTVKDKID
+114 TDTNINIVKDKID

-135 IITKL
+135 IITTL
-140 SDAYNT
+140 SDGYNT

-152 DKIRTGIDTLYFKY
+152 DKIKTGIDTLYFKY
-166 DASMKEFDAKIDSSF
+166 DASMKEYDTRIDSSF
-181 RTILQYINTSV
+181 IEILQYINTSV

-220 LDVDIDDLY
+220 IDIDIDDLY

-238 IDKEQL
+238 IDNEQL
-244 IQNTSINKIT
+244 IQNTSINKIK

-262 YLLALINKSSGDMG
+262 YLLELINKSSGEMG
-276 DIITDGIA
+276 DVITDGIA
-284 GLRKEFKEFKSD
+284 GLRKEFKEFESD
-296 TTENFKLVN
+296 TTGKFNLVN
-305 NNINSITTDVDKLD
+305 NDISLINKDVSKID
-319 TTLNDHIKNFNEHVS
+319 TTLNDHIKKFNEHVS
-334 KSDNYIIEN
+334 NSSNYIIDN
-343 NKNIQNIQTKI
+343 NKNIQSIQTKI
-354 GNIEVNYNNLNT
+354 GNIEVSYNNLNT
-366 DVTNL
+366 DVSKLT
-371 RTNFNTLVNS
+371 TNFNTLVNS

-391 KEVEAFLSSISDAS
+391 KEVETFLSSISDAS

-411 EQMSTEMNKKIN
+411 EQMSTEMNEKID

-442 ITDISSRLY
+442 IIDISSRLY
-451 NYITSNNEIITKIDT
+451 NYITSNNEKI
-466 SVNNINSSINE
+466 
-477 LTTKID
+477 TKID

-490 SSIND
+490 SSINNLTTKID
-495 INSSINDIN
+495 TSINDLNSSINDIN
-504 SSINGLNSS
+504 SSIN
-513 IDDISTRLNNNYVS
+513 DISTRLNNNYVS
-527 KDDYIKDK
+527 KDDYIKD
-535 EAITTAFVQLDNK
+535 EEVITTAFVQLDNK
-548 INNIDT
+548 INDIDT

-577 NIIKLNTTS
+577 NIIKLNTTP

-630 NIIKEIISNK
+630 NIINEIISNK

-654 GNINVSINDIN
+654 SNINVSID
-665 SSINDI
+665 
-671 STKIVNYISSNNG
+671 
-684 IIFDLSTKIDASIND
+684 D

-754 LNQETTSGFK
+754 LNQETTSGFN

-780 KPVALN
+780 KPVDLN
-786 VTFTVTPTSII
+786 VTFTAAPTSII

-817 SNIVY
+817 STIVY
-822 NNKVSSDL
+822 NNNVLSDL
-830 TYTERINITDNIS
+830 TYTEHINVTDNIS

-856 GASPTPFNR
+856 GASPAPFNR
-865 TITVGAIQELY
+865 TITVSAIQELY
-876 YWSSADGIYEN
+876 YWSSVDDIYEN
-887 NYTVENKPNWNTYTY
+887 NYTVENKPNWNIYTY

-922 VTSSDILETKFFIY
+922 VTSSDIPETKFFIY
-936 QHGSSPTLSGGIKKI
+936 SHGSSPTLSGGIKKI

-958 YNIPLK
+958 YNIPLN

>member
-1 MDYNNKLITEL
+1 MNYNNKLITEL

-47 DQQIQTDD
+47 DQQRQTDD

-66 TKDSFKLI
+66 TNDSFELI
-74 RNEIDRKLGENKQ
+74 RNEIDRKLEENKQ

-114 TDTNINTVKDKID
+114 TDTNINIVKDKID

-135 IITKL
+135 IITTL

-152 DKIRTGIDTLYFKY
+152 DKIRNGIDTLYFKY
-166 DASMKEFDAKIDSSF
+166 DASMKEYDTRIDSSF

-220 LDVDIDDLY
+220 IDIDIDDLY

-244 IQNTSINKIT
+244 IQNISINKIT
-254 SDVDIKYE
+254 SDVSIKYE
-262 YLLALINKSSGDMG
+262 YLLALINKSSGEMG
-276 DIITDGIA
+276 DVITDGIA
-284 GLRKEFKEFKSD
+284 GLRKEFKEFESD
-296 TTENFKLVN
+296 TTGKFNLVN
-305 NNINSITTDVDKLD
+305 NDISLINKDVTKID
-319 TTLNDHIKNFNEHVS
+319 TTLNDHIKKFKEYVS
-334 KSDNYIIEN
+334 NSSNYIIDN
-343 NKNIQNIQTKI
+343 NKNIQSIQTKI
-354 GNIEVNYNNLNT
+354 GNIEVSYNNLNT
-366 DVTNL
+366 DVSKLT
-371 RTNFNTLVNS
+371 TNFNTLVNS
-381 DNANNVIDTF
+381 ENANEVIDTF
-391 KEVEAFLSSISDAS
+391 KEVETFLSSITDAS

-411 EQMSTEMNKKIN
+411 EQMSTEMNEKID
-423 NIITNDTIINVSID
+423 NIITNDTIINVSIN

-442 ITDISSRLY
+442 IIDISSRLY
-451 NYITSNNEIITKIDT
+451 SYITSNNEIITKIDT
-466 SVNNINSSINE
+466 SINDLNSFINNLTTKIDTSINNLNSSINN

-483 TSINDIN
+483 TSINDLN
-490 SSIND
+490 SSID
-495 INSSINDIN
+495 DIN

-513 IDDISTRLNNNYVS
+513 IN
-527 KDDYIKDK
+527 
-535 EAITTAFVQLDNK
+535 
-548 INNIDT
+548 
-554 SINAN
+554 
-559 IIDISTRLNNKI
+559 DISTRLNNKI

-577 NIIKLNTTS
+577 HIITLNTSS

-605 VIDTNKFNIV
+605 VIDTNKFTIV

-620 KEKELKTVNP
+620 KEKKLKTVNP
-630 NIIKEIISNK
+630 NIINELISNK
-640 KVSNKLFDNINASI
+640 KVSNKLFDNINSSISNINASI
-654 GNINVSINDIN
+654 SNINVSINDIN
-665 SSINDI
+665 SSVNDI
-671 STKIVNYISSNNG
+671 STKIDNYISSNNG

-754 LNQETTSGFK
+754 LNQETTSGFN

-780 KPVALN
+780 KPVDLN
-786 VTFTVTPTSII
+786 VTFTAAPTSII

-817 SNIVY
+817 STILY
-822 NNKVSSDL
+822 NNNVLSDL
-830 TYTERINITDNIS
+830 TYTEHINVTDNIS

-856 GASPTPFNR
+856 DASPAPFNR
-865 TITVGAIQELY
+865 TITVSAIQELY
-876 YWSSADGIYEN
+876 YWSSVDDIYEN

-922 VTSSDILETKFFIY
+922 VTSSDIPETKFFIY

-958 YNIPLK
+958 YNIPLN

>member
-1 MDYNNKLITEL
+1 MNYNNKLITEL

-28 KALEYV
+28 EALEYV

-47 DQQIQTDD
+47 DQQRQTDD

-66 TKDSFKLI
+66 TNDSFELI
-74 RNEIDRKLGENKQ
+74 RNEIDRKLRENKQ

-114 TDTNINTVKDKID
+114 TDTNINIVKDKID

-135 IITKL
+135 IITTL
-140 SDAYNT
+140 SNGYNT

-152 DKIRTGIDTLYFKY
+152 DKIKTGIDTLYFKY
-166 DASMKEFDAKIDSSF
+166 DASMKEYDTRIDSSF
-181 RTILQYINTSV
+181 IEILQYINTSV

-220 LDVDIDDLY
+220 IDIDIDDLY

-244 IQNTSINKIT
+244 IQNTSINKIK

-262 YLLALINKSSGDMG
+262 YLLALINKSSGEMG
-276 DIITDGIA
+276 DVITDGIA
-284 GLRKEFKEFKSD
+284 GLRKEFKEFESD
-296 TTENFKLVN
+296 TTGKFNLVN
-305 NNINSITTDVDKLD
+305 NDISLINKDVTKIN
-319 TTLNDHIKNFNEHVS
+319 TTLNDHIKKFNEHVS
-334 KSDNYIIEN
+334 NSSNYIIDN
-343 NKNIQNIQTKI
+343 DKNIQNIQTKI
-354 GNIEVNYNNLNT
+354 GNIEVSYNNLNT
-366 DVTNL
+366 DVSKL
-371 RTNFNTLVNS
+371 ITNFNTLVS
-381 DNANNVIDTF
+381 SENANEVIDTF
-391 KEVEAFLSSISDAS
+391 KEVETFLSSITDAS

-411 EQMSTEMNKKIN
+411 EQMSTEMNGKID

-442 ITDISSRLY
+442 IIDISSRLY
-451 NYITSNNEIITKIDT
+451 SYITSNNEIITKIDT
-466 SVNNINSSINE
+466 SINDLNSFINN

-483 TSINDIN
+483 TSINDLN
-490 SSIND
+490 SSINNLTTKID
-495 INSSINDIN
+495 TSINNLNSSIDDIN

-513 IDDISTRLNNNYVS
+513 IN
-527 KDDYIKDK
+527 
-535 EAITTAFVQLDNK
+535 
-548 INNIDT
+548 
-554 SINAN
+554 
-559 IIDISTRLNNKI
+559 DISTRLNNKI

-577 NIIKLNTTS
+577 HIITLNTSS

-605 VIDTNKFNIV
+605 VIDTNKFTIV

-630 NIIKEIISNK
+630 NIINELISNK

-654 GNINVSINDIN
+654 SNINASISNINVSINDIN
-665 SSINDI
+665 SSVNDI
-671 STKIVNYISSNNG
+671 STKIDNYISSNNG

-754 LNQETTSGFK
+754 LNQETTSGFN

-780 KPVALN
+780 KPVDLN
-786 VTFTVTPTSII
+786 VTFTAAPTSII

-817 SNIVY
+817 STIVY
-822 NNKVSSDL
+822 NNNALSDL
-830 TYTERINITDNIS
+830 TYTEHINVTDNIS

-856 GASPTPFNR
+856 DASPAPFNR
-865 TITVGAIQELY
+865 TITVSAIQELY
-876 YWSSADGIYEN
+876 YWSSVDDIYEN

-913 QGEDKYIFF
+913 QGENKYIFF
-922 VTSSDILETKFFIY
+922 VTPSDIPETKFFIY
-936 QHGSSPTLSGGIKKI
+936 SHGSSPTLSGGIKKI

-958 YNIPLK
+958 YNIPLN

>member
-12 ISILDKRTA
+12 ISILDKRAA

-47 DQQIQTDD
+47 DQQRQTDD

-66 TKDSFKLI
+66 TNDSFKLI

-114 TDTNINTVKDKID
+114 TDTNINIVKGKID

-135 IITKL
+135 IITTL

-152 DKIRTGIDTLYFKY
+152 DKIRNGIDTLYFKY
-166 DASMKEFDAKIDSSF
+166 DASMKEYNTRIDSSF

-213 INRIKGL
+213 INRIKEL
-220 LDVDIDDLY
+220 LDIDIDDLY

-238 IDKEQL
+238 IDNEQL
-244 IQNTSINKIT
+244 IQNISINKIK

-262 YLLALINKSSGDMG
+262 YLLALINKSSGEMG
-276 DIITDGIA
+276 DVTTDGIA

-296 TTENFKLVN
+296 TTERFNLVN
-305 NNINSITTDVDKLD
+305 NDINLINKDVSKIV
-319 TTLNDHIKNFNEHVS
+319 TTLNDHIKKFNEHVS
-334 KSDNYIIEN
+334 KSDNYIIDN
-343 NKNIQNIQTKI
+343 NKNIQNIQSKI

-366 DVTNL
+366 DVTKL

-381 DNANNVIDTF
+381 DNANDVIDRF
-391 KEVEAFLSSISDAS
+391 KEVETFLSSISDAS

-411 EQMSTEMNKKIN
+411 EQMSTEMNKKID
-423 NIITNDTIINVSID
+423 NIIKNDTSINVPID

-442 ITDISSRLY
+442 INDISSRLY

-466 SVNNINSSINE
+466 SINDINSSINS

-483 TSINDIN
+483 TSINNINSSIDDIN
-490 SSIND
+490 SSIN
-495 INSSINDIN
+495 
-504 SSINGLNSS
+504 
-513 IDDISTRLNNNYVS
+513 DISTRLNNNYVS
-527 KDDYIKDK
+527 KDDYIKD
-535 EAITTAFVQLDNK
+535 EGVITTAFVQLDNK
-548 INNIDT
+548 INDINT

-630 NIIKEIISNK
+630 NIINEIISNK

-654 GNINVSINDIN
+654 SNINVSINDIN
-665 SSINDI
+665 SSVNDI

-684 IIFDLSTKIDASIND
+684 IIFDLSTKIDASIDD

-717 TEQYIKDEEAITTAF
+717 TEQYTKDEEVITTAF
-732 VQLDNKINDISIDVL
+732 IQLNNKINDISIDVL

-754 LNQETTSGFK
+754 LNQETTSGFN

-780 KPVALN
+780 KPVDLN
-786 VTFTVTPTSII
+786 VTFTAAPTSII

-822 NNKVSSDL
+822 NNNVLSDL
-830 TYTERINITDNIS
+830 TYTESINITDNIS

-856 GASPTPFNR
+856 DASPAPFNR
-865 TITVGAIQELY
+865 TITVSAIQELY
-876 YWSSADGIYEN
+876 YWSSVDGIYEN

-922 VTSSDILETKFFIY
+922 VTSSDIPETKFFIY

-958 YNIPLK
+958 YNIPLN

>member
-47 DQQIQTDD
+47 DQQRQTDD

-66 TKDSFKLI
+66 TNDSFELI
-74 RNEIDRKLGENKQ
+74 RNEIDRKLRENKQ

-114 TDTNINTVKDKID
+114 TDTNINIVKDKID

-135 IITKL
+135 IITTL
-140 SDAYNT
+140 SNGYNT

-152 DKIRTGIDTLYFKY
+152 DKIKTGIDTLYFKY
-166 DASMKEFDAKIDSSF
+166 DASMKEYDTRIDSSF
-181 RTILQYINTSV
+181 IEILQYINTSV

-220 LDVDIDDLY
+220 IDIDIDDLY

-244 IQNTSINKIT
+244 IQNISINKIT
-254 SDVDIKYE
+254 SDVSIKYE
-262 YLLALINKSSGDMG
+262 YLLALINKSSGEMG
-276 DIITDGIA
+276 DVITDGIA

-296 TTENFKLVN
+296 TTESFNLVN
-305 NNINSITTDVDKLD
+305 NDISLINKDVIKID
-319 TTLNDHIKNFNEHVS
+319 TTLNDHIKKFNEHVS
-334 KSDNYIIEN
+334 NSSSYISDNN
-343 NKNIQNIQTKI
+343 NNIQNIQTKI
-354 GNIEVNYNNLNT
+354 GNIEVSYNNLNT
-366 DVTNL
+366 DVSKL
-371 RTNFNTLVNS
+371 ITNFNTLVNS

-391 KEVEAFLSSISDAS
+391 KEVETFLSSITDAS

-411 EQMSTEMNKKIN
+411 EQMSTEMNKKID

-442 ITDISSRLY
+442 IIDISSRLY

-466 SVNNINSSINE
+466 SINDLNSFINN

-483 TSINDIN
+483 TSINDLN
-490 SSIND
+490 SSINNLTTKID
-495 INSSINDIN
+495 TSINNLNSSIDDIN

-513 IDDISTRLNNNYVS
+513 IN
-527 KDDYIKDK
+527 
-535 EAITTAFVQLDNK
+535 
-548 INNIDT
+548 
-554 SINAN
+554 
-559 IIDISTRLNNKI
+559 DISTRLNNKI

-577 NIIKLNTTS
+577 HIITLNTSS

-630 NIIKEIISNK
+630 NIINEIISNK
-640 KVSNKLFDNINASI
+640 KDSNKLFDNINSSISNINASI
-654 GNINVSINDIN
+654 SNINVSINDIN
-665 SSINDI
+665 SSVNDI
-671 STKIVNYISSNNG
+671 STKIDNYISSNNG

-754 LNQETTSGFK
+754 LNQETTSGFN

-780 KPVALN
+780 KPVDLN
-786 VTFTVTPTSII
+786 VTFTAAPTSII

-817 SNIVY
+817 STIVY
-822 NNKVSSDL
+822 NNNVLSDL
-830 TYTERINITDNIS
+830 TYTEHINVTDNIS

-856 GASPTPFNR
+856 DASPAPFNR
-865 TITVGAIQELY
+865 TITVSAIQELY
-876 YWSSADGIYEN
+876 YWSSVDDIYEN

-913 QGEDKYIFF
+913 QGENKYIFF
-922 VTSSDILETKFFIY
+922 VTSSDIPETKFFIY
-936 QHGSSPTLSGGIKKI
+936 SHGSSPTLSGGIKKI

-958 YNIPLK
+958 YNIPLN

>member
-1 MDYNNKLITEL
+1 MNYNNKLITEL

-47 DQQIQTDD
+47 DQQRQTDD

-66 TKDSFKLI
+66 TNDSFELI
-74 RNEIDRKLGENKQ
+74 RNEIDRKLRENKQ

-114 TDTNINTVKDKID
+114 TDTNINIVKDKID

-135 IITKL
+135 IITTL
-140 SDAYNT
+140 SNGYNT

-152 DKIRTGIDTLYFKY
+152 DKIKTGIDTLYFKY
-166 DASMKEFDAKIDSSF
+166 DASMKEYDTRIDSSF
-181 RTILQYINTSV
+181 IEILQYINTSV

-220 LDVDIDDLY
+220 IDIDIDDLY

-244 IQNTSINKIT
+244 IQNISINKIT
-254 SDVDIKYE
+254 SDVSIKYE
-262 YLLALINKSSGDMG
+262 YLLALINKSSGEMG
-276 DIITDGIA
+276 DVITDGIA
-284 GLRKEFKEFKSD
+284 GLRKEFKEFESD
-296 TTENFKLVN
+296 TTGKFNLVN
-305 NNINSITTDVDKLD
+305 NDISLINKDVIKID
-319 TTLNDHIKNFNEHVS
+319 TTLNDHIKKFNEHVS
-334 KSDNYIIEN
+334 NSSSYISDNN
-343 NKNIQNIQTKI
+343 NNIQNIQTKI
-354 GNIEVNYNNLNT
+354 GNIEVSYNNLNT
-366 DVTNL
+366 DVSKLT
-371 RTNFNTLVNS
+371 TNFNTLVNS
-381 DNANNVIDTF
+381 ENANEVIDTF
-391 KEVEAFLSSISDAS
+391 KEVETFLSSITDAS

-411 EQMSTEMNKKIN
+411 EQMSTEMNEKID

-442 ITDISSRLY
+442 IIDISSRLY
-451 NYITSNNEIITKIDT
+451 SYITSNNEIITKIDT
-466 SVNNINSSINE
+466 SINDLNSFINN

-483 TSINDIN
+483 TSINDLN
-490 SSIND
+490 SSINDLNSSIDD
-495 INSSINDIN
+495 INSSINGLN

-513 IDDISTRLNNNYVS
+513 IDDINS
-527 KDDYIKDK
+527 
-535 EAITTAFVQLDNK
+535 
-548 INNIDT
+548 
-554 SINAN
+554 SINGLN
-559 IIDISTRLNNKI
+559 SSINDISTRLNNKI

-577 NIIKLNTTS
+577 HIITLNTSS

-605 VIDTNKFNIV
+605 VIDTNKFTIV

-620 KEKELKTVNP
+620 KEKKLKTVNP
-630 NIIKEIISNK
+630 NIINEIISNK
-640 KVSNKLFDNINASI
+640 KDSNKLFDNINSSISNINASI
-654 GNINVSINDIN
+654 SNINVSINDIN
-665 SSINDI
+665 SSVNDI
-671 STKIVNYISSNNG
+671 STKIDNYISSNNG

-754 LNQETTSGFK
+754 LNQETTSGFN

-780 KPVALN
+780 KPVDLN
-786 VTFTVTPTSII
+786 VTFTATPTSII

-817 SNIVY
+817 STIVY
-822 NNKVSSDL
+822 NNNVLSDL
-830 TYTERINITDNIS
+830 TYTEHINVTDNIS

-856 GASPTPFNR
+856 DASPAPFNR
-865 TITVGAIQELY
+865 TITVSAIQELY
-876 YWSSADGIYEN
+876 YWSSVDDIYEN

-913 QGEDKYIFF
+913 QGENKYIFF
-922 VTSSDILETKFFIY
+922 VTSSDIPETKFFIY
-936 QHGSSPTLSGGIKKI
+936 SHGSSPTLSGGIKKI

-958 YNIPLK
+958 YNIPLN

>member
-12 ISILDKRTA
+12 ISILDKRAA

-34 KTYDVSITDYIKS
+34 KTYDVSITDYIKN
-47 DQQIQTDD
+47 DQQRQTDD

-98 DLIIKLDN
+98 ELIIKLDN

-114 TDTNINTVKDKID
+114 TDTNINIVKGKID
-127 GVDTKYNN
+127 DVDTKYNN
-135 IITKL
+135 IITTL

-152 DKIRTGIDTLYFKY
+152 GKIRNGIDTLYFKY
-166 DASMKEFDAKIDSSF
+166 DASMKEYDTRIDSSF

-220 LDVDIDDLY
+220 IDIDIDDLY

-244 IQNTSINKIT
+244 IQNTSINKIK

-276 DIITDGIA
+276 DVTTDGIA

-296 TTENFKLVN
+296 TTERFNLVN
-305 NNINSITTDVDKLD
+305 NDINLINKDVSKID
-319 TTLNDHIKNFNEHVS
+319 TALNDHIKKFNEHVS
-334 KSDNYIIEN
+334 KSDNYIIDN
-343 NKNIQNIQTKI
+343 NKNIQNIQAKI
-354 GNIEVNYNNLNT
+354 GNIEVSYNNLNT
-366 DVTNL
+366 DVTKL

-391 KEVEAFLSSISDAS
+391 KEVETFLSSISDAS

-411 EQMSTEMNKKIN
+411 EQMSTEMNKKID
-423 NIITNDTIINVSID
+423 NIIKNDTSINVPID

-442 ITDISSRLY
+442 INDISSRLY
-451 NYITSNNEIITKIDT
+451 NYITLNNEII
-466 SVNNINSSINE
+466 
-477 LTTKID
+477 TKID

-490 SSIND
+490 SYINNLTTKIDTSIDDINTSIND
-495 INSSINDIN
+495 
-504 SSINGLNSS
+504 LNSS
-513 IDDISTRLNNNYVS
+513 IDG
-527 KDDYIKDK
+527 
-535 EAITTAFVQLDNK
+535 
-548 INNIDT
+548 
-554 SINAN
+554 
-559 IIDISTRLNNKI
+559 ISTRLNNKI

-577 NIIKLNTTS
+577 NIIRLNTTS

-630 NIIKEIISNK
+630 NIINEIISNK
-640 KVSNKLFDNINASI
+640 KVSNKLFDNINTSI
-654 GNINVSINDIN
+654 SNINVSINDIN

-671 STKIVNYISSNNG
+671 ST
-684 IIFDLSTKIDASIND
+684 
-699 INSSI
+699 
-704 NDISTRLN
+704 RLN
-712 NNYVS
+712 
-717 TEQYIKDEEAITTAF
+717 
-732 VQLDNKINDISIDVL
+732 NKINDISIDVL

-754 LNQETTSGFK
+754 LNQETTSGFN

-774 SSMYYT
+774 SSMYYK
-780 KPVALN
+780 KPVDLN
-786 VTFTVTPTSII
+786 VTFTAAPTSII

-822 NNKVSSDL
+822 NNNVLSDL
-830 TYTERINITDNIS
+830 TYTESINITDNIS
-843 RTLKVET
+843 RTLRVET

-856 GASPTPFNR
+856 GASPAPFNR
-865 TITVGAIQELY
+865 TITVSAIQELY
-876 YWSSADGIYEN
+876 YWSSVDSIYEN

-922 VTSSDILETKFFIY
+922 VTSSDIPETKFFIY

-958 YNIPLK
+958 YNIPLN